1 MFKNKQKHFLI
12 SVLLMILFLAASGTA
27 FSADLNET
35 SEVPE
40 VSVCKDNLENSQND
54 VVGSSEITLNGGK
67 FSDIQKAIDNV
78 GDGGTIHLNGYYSA
92 QNNDSVIYV
101 NKNIRIAGGLDTVL
115 DGKNISCIFSIQKT
129 GSNCQISN
137 LKFVNG
143 MDVHGGAMIIL
154 GKNVVVENSVFEN
167 NYANHSGGA
176 IYVLSIFNDSGRYP
190 EEGEN
195 LIIKNCNFTNNF
207 AQVAAG
213 AIGVYGNNT
222 QVIGCNF
229 VSNKVKPAT
238 NHKSYGGAIQIGRDE
253 YNLCSYVVNCNFMG
267 NEAIAHDLN
276 NSHGGAGCVRA
287 GITYQ
292 NCKFIN
298 NSADQGGALTYHA
311 SGIIED
317 CVFINNS
324 AKLYGGALSTGY
336 MDMDM
341 DLKVINCNFEQ
352 NNAPYGGAVQLKGK
366 NIEIQN
372 SVFNK
377 NTAAVNGGAINIV
390 AKTVAIGDTE
400 FNKNTAHVNGGA
412 IYINGN
418 KTVIEDS
425 SFMANEAIPDVEKL
439 DDGLGGAIYI
449 NSSSAT
455 INKNIFNNNVARNG
469 SAIYYDK
476 SGLNCIISDNAMA
489 ENQAWVYALPVY
501 AKSIYYGEDCEV
513 SATLFGGNNIAK
525 YNDLFVSN
533 AIYNNAKQDK
543 IKVNGETP
551 ILGAVDNGKLYQDSR
566 EYNMD
571 ILLTVTH
578 EDGSVAFNKTLKS
591 DFKGQVSNILK
602 NLKPGR
608 YKISATHFEDTYYK
622 YIANV
627 TYFSVFPKADLQ
639 LNKSSNLIDA
649 NYGDIVI
656 WTLKITNNGPNVGT
670 GIRLKDLISD
680 GLIILSCDDENYDK
694 KTGILNIDSLNI
706 GESKIINIKTLV
718 NKTGTFINEAS
729 VSGNEYDWDLKNNN
743 DSAGINVNPSAD
755 LAVEILV
762 NDTNPKF
769 NSLVKW
775 TLRVNNNGPD
785 EATGVVV
792 VCDLLSKDLIYLSS
806 TGNYDVKSGLWN
818 IGTLEMGK
826 SVSIDIVTLVNKTGK
841 ITNDAN
847 VSGREYDWNLSNNY
861 DNKSIDVDVCAD
873 LAIEK
878 LVNDTAPK
886 FNSLVEWTLRVTN
899 NGPDTA
905 TGVVVCDILPEG
917 LISIDKSFNGTWNV
931 GKLLNN
937 QTKELTIIC
946 LVNKTGKLVNIAD
959 IAGNEYDCNLT
970 NNIINKSIEVA
981 SSADLFVKKYV
992 NNTAPDFGEIIKWS
1006 VVVSNNGPDIAT
1018 NVQVNDL
1025 LDDGLIFVKS
1035 SSTKGSYD
1043 AKSGIWA
1050 VDSLAPET
1058 DETLNIYCKVNK
1070 IGKIL
1075 NFVSVNSTQYDWNE
1089 SNNHD
1094 NESVNAVKIADLSVI
1109 KLINN
1114 SNPNYNDLI
1123 KWTIIVS
1130 NNGPNMATGVI
1141 VNDLLP
1147 KSVEYISSYLSKGF
1161 YNPVNGIWD
1170 VGNLN
1175 AGEKLQ
1181 LNIVSKIVKT
1191 GDITNVV
1198 NVKGNE
1204 KDSNLT
1210 NNHFE
1215 KSVHV
1220 KAAADLSIEKSV
1232 SKQEVNINDLI
1243 EYVIEII
1250 NNGPDSAENI
1260 KVSELLNPNLKV
1272 ISFESTK
1279 GNFNNTNNVLTID
1292 SLVDGEKVRLTIN
1305 AAANVCGNFENKVAV
1320 SSDTFDYDKSNNHD
1334 GASVFVSENTTEK
1347 IENPVNDTYL
1357 LVLAKNSL
1365 QKSMISKLENLTHL
1379 QSLTSIELPKT
1390 GLPIVLLLLVSMISI
1405 GFLPIKISKK
1415 R

>member
-377 NTAAVNGGAINIV
+377 NTATVNGGAINIV
-390 AKTVAIGDTE
+390 AKTVAIGGTE

-425 SFMANEAIPDVEKL
+425 SFMANEAIPDVKKL

-489 ENQAWVYALPVY
+489 ENQAWVYALPIY

-513 SATLFGGNNIAK
+513 SVTLFGGNNIAK

-639 LNKSSNLIDA
+639 LNKSSNLINA

-670 GIRLKDLISD
+670 GIRLKDLIPD
-680 GLIILSCDDENYDK
+680 GLIILSCDDENYNK
-694 KTGILNIDSLNI
+694 KTGILNIDSLNM

-755 LAVEILV
+755 LAVKILV

-775 TLRVNNNGPD
+775 TLRVTNNGPD
-785 EATGVVV
+785 EATGVV

-818 IGTLEMGK
+818 IETLESGK

-841 ITNDAN
+841 IANDAS
-847 VSGREYDWNLSNNY
+847 VSGKEYDWNLSNNY
-861 DNKSIDVDVCAD
+861 DNKSIAVDVCAD
-873 LAIEK
+873 LAIKK
-878 LVNDTAPK
+878 LVNDTNPK

-970 NNIINKSIEVA
+970 NNIVNKSIEVA
-981 SSADLFVKKYV
+981 QSADLFVKKYV

-1035 SSTKGSYD
+1035 SSTKGNYD
-1043 AKSGIWA
+1043 VKSGIWTI
-1050 VDSLAPET
+1050 DSLAPET

-1094 NESVNAVKIADLSVI
+1094 NESVDAVKIADLSVI

-1175 AGEKLQ
+1175 VGEKLQ

-1220 KAAADLSIEKSV
+1220 KPAADLSIEKSV

-1243 EYVIEII
+1243 EYVIEIT

-1260 KVSELLNPNLKV
+1260 KVSELLNTNLKV

-1292 SLVDGEKVRLTIN
+1292 SLAYGEKVRLTIN
-1305 AAANVCGNFENKVAV
+1305 AAANVCGKFENKVAV
-1320 SSDTFDYDKSNNHD
+1320 SSDTFDYDKSNNQD
-1334 GASVFVSENTTEK
+1334 GTSVFVSENTTEK

-1365 QKSMISKLENLTHL
+1365 QKSVISKLENLTHP

>member
-253 YNLCSYVVNCNFMG
+253 YNLCSYVVNCNFIG

-390 AKTVAIGDTE
+390 AKTVAIGGTE

-425 SFMANEAIPDVEKL
+425 SFMANEAIPDVKKL

-489 ENQAWVYALPVY
+489 ENQAWVYALPIY

-639 LNKSSNLIDA
+639 LNKSSNLINA

-670 GIRLKDLISD
+670 GIRLKDLIPD
-680 GLIILSCDDENYDK
+680 GLIILSCDDENYNK
-694 KTGILNIDSLNI
+694 KTGILNIDSLNM

-755 LAVEILV
+755 LAVKILV

-775 TLRVNNNGPD
+775 TLRVTNNGPD
-785 EATGVVV
+785 EATGVV

-818 IGTLEMGK
+818 IETLESGK

-841 ITNDAN
+841 IANDAS
-847 VSGREYDWNLSNNY
+847 VSGKEYDWNLSNNY
-861 DNKSIDVDVCAD
+861 DNKSIAVDVCAD
-873 LAIEK
+873 LAIKK
-878 LVNDTAPK
+878 LVNDTNPK

-970 NNIINKSIEVA
+970 NNIVNKSIEVA
-981 SSADLFVKKYV
+981 QSADLFVKKYV
-992 NNTAPDFGEIIKWS
+992 NNTSPDFGEIIKWS

-1025 LDDGLIFVKS
+1025 LDEGLIFVKS

-1043 AKSGIWA
+1043 AKSGIWTI
-1050 VDSLAPET
+1050 DSLAPET

-1094 NESVNAVKIADLSVI
+1094 NESVDAVKIADLSVI
-1109 KLINN
+1109 KSINN

-1130 NNGPNMATGVI
+1130 NNGPNMATGVT

-1220 KAAADLSIEKSV
+1220 KPAADLSIEKSV

-1243 EYVIEII
+1243 EYVIEIT

-1292 SLVDGEKVRLTIN
+1292 SLVDGEKVRMTIN
-1305 AAANVCGNFENKVAV
+1305 AAANAWGKFENKVAV
-1320 SSDTFDYDKSNNHD
+1320 SSDTFDYDKSNNQD
-1334 GASVFVSENTTEK
+1334 GTSVFVSENTTEK
-1347 IENPVNDTYL
+1347 IENPVNYTYL
-1357 LVLAKNSL
+1357 LVLTKNSL
-1365 QKSMISKLENLTHL
+1365 QKSMISKLENLTHP

>member
-377 NTAAVNGGAINIV
+377 NTATVNGGAINIV
-390 AKTVAIGDTE
+390 AKTVAIGGTE

-425 SFMANEAIPDVEKL
+425 SFMANEAIPDVKKL

-489 ENQAWVYALPVY
+489 ENQAWVYALPIY

-525 YNDLFVSN
+525 YDDLFVSN

-608 YKISATHFEDTYYK
+608 YRISATHFEDTYYK

-639 LNKSSNLIDA
+639 LNKSSNLINA
-649 NYGDIVI
+649 NYGDIII

-670 GIRLKDLISD
+670 GIRLKDLIPD
-680 GLIILSCDDENYDK
+680 GLIILSCDDENYNK
-694 KTGILNIDSLNI
+694 KTGILNIDSLNM

-775 TLRVNNNGPD
+775 TLRVTNNGPD
-785 EATGVVV
+785 EATGVV

-818 IGTLEMGK
+818 IGTLERGK

-841 ITNDAN
+841 IANDAS
-847 VSGREYDWNLSNNY
+847 VSGKEYDWNLSNNY
-861 DNKSIDVDVCAD
+861 DNKSIAVDVCAD
-873 LAIEK
+873 LAIKK
-878 LVNDTAPK
+878 LVNDTNPK

-931 GKLLNN
+931 GKLFNN

-970 NNIINKSIEVA
+970 NNIVNKSIEVA
-981 SSADLFVKKYV
+981 QSADLFVKKYV
-992 NNTAPDFGEIIKWS
+992 NNTSPDFGEIIKWS

-1035 SSTKGSYD
+1035 SSTKGNYD
-1043 AKSGIWA
+1043 VKSGIWTI
-1050 VDSLAPET
+1050 DSLAPET

-1210 NNHFE
+1210 NNHFK

-1220 KAAADLSIEKSV
+1220 KPAADLSIEKSV

-1243 EYVIEII
+1243 EYVIEIT

-1292 SLVDGEKVRLTIN
+1292 SLVNGEKVRLTIN
-1305 AAANVCGNFENKVAV
+1305 AAANAWGKFENKVAV
-1320 SSDTFDYDKSNNHD
+1320 SSDTFDYDKSNNQD
-1334 GASVFVSENTTEK
+1334 GTSVFVSENTTEK
-1347 IENPVNDTYL
+1347 IEDPVNDTYL

-1365 QKSMISKLENLTHL
+1365 QKSMVSKLENLTHS

>member
-1 MFKNKQKHFLI
+1 ME
-12 SVLLMILFLAASGTA
+12 VL
-27 FSADLNET
+27 
-35 SEVPE
+35 E

-54 VVGSSEITLNGGK
+54 IVGSSEITLNGGK
-67 FSDIQKAIDNV
+67 FSDIQKAIDDIDN
-78 GDGGTIHLNGYYSA
+78 GGTIHLNGYYSA
-92 QNNDSVIYV
+92 QNKDSHVYV
-101 NKNIRIAGGLDTVL
+101 NKNINIVGGSDTVL

-143 MDVHGGAMIIL
+143 MSGHGGAMIVL
-154 GKNVVVENSVFEN
+154 GKNVVIKDSVFEN
-167 NYANHSGGA
+167 NYADYAGAA
-176 IYVLSIFNDSGRYP
+176 IYVCSIFNDSGKYP

-222 QVIGCNF
+222 KVIGCNF
-229 VSNKVKPAT
+229 VSNKVKPT
-238 NHKSYGGAIQIGRDE
+238 SNHEAYGGAIQIGRDE
-253 YNLCSYVVNCNFMG
+253 YNLCSYVVNCSFINNG
-267 NEAIAHDLN
+267 AIGRNLN

-287 GITYQ
+287 GIIYQ

-298 NSADQGGALTYHA
+298 NSAGQGGALTYHA
-311 SGIIED
+311 SGSIED

-336 MDMDM
+336 IDGDME
-341 DLKVINCNFEQ
+341 LIVVNCNFEQ

-366 NIEIQN
+366 NIEIHK
-372 SVFNK
+372 SIFNK
-377 NTAAVNGGAINIV
+377 NIAAINGGAINII
-390 AKTVAIGDTE
+390 AKTVTVDDVE
-400 FNKNTAHVNGGA
+400 FNKNIANVNGGA
-412 IYINGN
+412 IYINGD
-418 KTVIEDS
+418 KTTIVDS
-425 SFMANEAIPDVEKL
+425 SFIANEAIPDAKKL

-489 ENQAWVYALPVY
+489 ENQAWVYALPIY

-543 IKVNGETP
+543 IKVNDETP

-639 LNKSSNLIDA
+639 LNKSSNLINA

-670 GIRLKDLISD
+670 GIRLKDLIPD
-680 GLIILSCDDENYDK
+680 GLIILSCDDENYNK
-694 KTGILNIDSLNI
+694 KTGILNIDSLNM

-775 TLRVNNNGPD
+775 TLRVTNNGPD
-785 EATGVVV
+785 EATGVV

-818 IGTLEMGK
+818 IETLESGK

-841 ITNDAN
+841 IANDAS
-847 VSGREYDWNLSNNY
+847 VSGKEYDWNLSNNY
-861 DNKSIDVDVCAD
+861 DNKSIAVDVCAD
-873 LAIEK
+873 LAIKK
-878 LVNDTAPK
+878 LVNDTNPK

-970 NNIINKSIEVA
+970 NNIVNKSIEVA
-981 SSADLFVKKYV
+981 QSADLFVKKYV
-992 NNTAPDFGEIIKWS
+992 NNTSPDFGEIIKWS

-1018 NVQVNDL
+1018 TVQVNDL

-1035 SSTKGSYD
+1035 SSTKGNYD
-1043 AKSGIWA
+1043 VKSGIWTI
-1050 VDSLAPET
+1050 DSLAPET

-1130 NNGPNMATGVI
+1130 NNGSNMATGVI
-1141 VNDLLP
+1141 VDDLLP

-1220 KAAADLSIEKSV
+1220 KPAADLSIEKSV

-1243 EYVIEII
+1243 EYVIEIT

-1292 SLVDGEKVRLTIN
+1292 SLAYGEKVRLTIN
-1305 AAANVCGNFENKVAV
+1305 AAANVWGKFENKVAV
-1320 SSDTFDYDKSNNHD
+1320 SSDTFDYDKSNNQD
-1334 GASVFVSENTTEK
+1334 GTSVFVSENTTEK

-1365 QKSMISKLENLTHL
+1365 QKSMVSKLENLTHP

>member
-1 MFKNKQKHFLI
+1 
-12 SVLLMILFLAASGTA
+12 MILFLAASGTA

-253 YNLCSYVVNCNFMG
+253 YNLCSYVVNCNFIG

-390 AKTVAIGDTE
+390 AKTVAIGGTE

-425 SFMANEAIPDVEKL
+425 SFMANEAIPDVKKL

-489 ENQAWVYALPVY
+489 ENQAWVYALPIY

-639 LNKSSNLIDA
+639 LNKSSNLINA

-670 GIRLKDLISD
+670 GIRLKDLIPD
-680 GLIILSCDDENYDK
+680 GLIILSCDDENYNK
-694 KTGILNIDSLNI
+694 KTGILNIDSLNM

-755 LAVEILV
+755 LAVKILV

-775 TLRVNNNGPD
+775 TLRVTNNGPD
-785 EATGVVV
+785 EATGVV

-818 IGTLEMGK
+818 IETLESGK

-841 ITNDAN
+841 IANDAS
-847 VSGREYDWNLSNNY
+847 VSGKEYDWNLSNNY
-861 DNKSIDVDVCAD
+861 DNKSIAVDVCAD
-873 LAIEK
+873 LAIKK
-878 LVNDTAPK
+878 LVNDTNPK

-970 NNIINKSIEVA
+970 NNIVNKSIEVA
-981 SSADLFVKKYV
+981 QSADLFVKKYV
-992 NNTAPDFGEIIKWS
+992 NNTSPDFGEIIKWS

-1035 SSTKGSYD
+1035 SSTKGNYD
-1043 AKSGIWA
+1043 VKSGIWTI
-1050 VDSLAPET
+1050 DSLAPET

-1175 AGEKLQ
+1175 VGEKLQ

-1210 NNHFE
+1210 NNHFK

-1220 KAAADLSIEKSV
+1220 KPAADLSIEKSV

-1243 EYVIEII
+1243 EYVIEIT

-1292 SLVDGEKVRLTIN
+1292 SLMNGEKVRLTIN
-1305 AAANVCGNFENKVAV
+1305 AAANVWGKFENKVAV
-1320 SSDTFDYDKSNNHD
+1320 SSDTFDYDKSNNQD
-1334 GASVFVSENTTEK
+1334 GTSVFVSENTTEK

-1365 QKSMISKLENLTHL
+1365 QKSMVSKLENLTHP

>member
-377 NTAAVNGGAINIV
+377 NTATVNGGAINIV
-390 AKTVAIGDTE
+390 AKTVAIGGTE

-425 SFMANEAIPDVEKL
+425 SFMANEAIPDVKKL

-489 ENQAWVYALPVY
+489 ENQAWVYALPIY

-639 LNKSSNLIDA
+639 LNKSSNLINA

-670 GIRLKDLISD
+670 GIRLKDLIPD
-680 GLIILSCDDENYDK
+680 GLIILSCDDENYNK
-694 KTGILNIDSLNI
+694 KTGILNIDSLNM

-775 TLRVNNNGPD
+775 TLRVTNNGPD
-785 EATGVVV
+785 EATGVV

-818 IGTLEMGK
+818 IETLESGK

-841 ITNDAN
+841 IANDAS
-847 VSGREYDWNLSNNY
+847 VSGKEYDWNLSNNY
-861 DNKSIDVDVCAD
+861 DNKSIAVDVCAD
-873 LAIEK
+873 LAIKK
-878 LVNDTAPK
+878 LVNDTNPK
-886 FNSLVEWTLRVTN
+886 FNSLVEWTLRVIN

-970 NNIINKSIEVA
+970 NNIVNKSIEVA
-981 SSADLFVKKYV
+981 QSADLFVKKYV
-992 NNTAPDFGEIIKWS
+992 NNTSPDFGEIIKWS

-1035 SSTKGSYD
+1035 SSTKGNYD
-1043 AKSGIWA
+1043 VKSGIWTI
-1050 VDSLAPET
+1050 DSLAPET

-1130 NNGPNMATGVI
+1130 NKGPNMATGVI

-1220 KAAADLSIEKSV
+1220 KPAADLSIEKSV

-1243 EYVIEII
+1243 EYVIEIT

-1272 ISFESTK
+1272 ISFENTK

-1292 SLVDGEKVRLTIN
+1292 SLVNGEKVRLTIN
-1305 AAANVCGNFENKVAV
+1305 AAANACGKFENKVAV
-1320 SSDTFDYDKSNNHD
+1320 SSDTFDYDKSNNQD
-1334 GASVFVSENTTEK
+1334 GTSVFVSENTTEK
-1347 IENPVNDTYL
+1347 IEDPVNDTYL

-1365 QKSMISKLENLTHL
+1365 QKSMVSKLENLTHP

>member
-390 AKTVAIGDTE
+390 AKTVAIGGTE

-425 SFMANEAIPDVEKL
+425 SFMANEAIPDVKKL

-489 ENQAWVYALPVY
+489 ENQAWVYALPIY

-627 TYFSVFPKADLQ
+627 TYFSVFPKADFQ
-639 LNKSSNLIDA
+639 LNKSSNLINA

-670 GIRLKDLISD
+670 GIRLKDLIPD
-680 GLIILSCDDENYDK
+680 GLIILSCDDENYNK
-694 KTGILNIDSLNI
+694 KTGILNIDSLNM

-775 TLRVNNNGPD
+775 TLRVINNGPD
-785 EATGVVV
+785 EATGVV

-818 IGTLEMGK
+818 IETLESGK

-841 ITNDAN
+841 IANDAS
-847 VSGREYDWNLSNNY
+847 VSGKEYDWNLSNNY
-861 DNKSIDVDVCAD
+861 DNKSIAVDVCAD
-873 LAIEK
+873 LAIKK
-878 LVNDTAPK
+878 LVNDTNPK

-946 LVNKTGKLVNIAD
+946 LVNKTGKFVNIAD

-970 NNIINKSIEVA
+970 NNIVNKSIEVA
-981 SSADLFVKKYV
+981 QSADLFVKKYV
-992 NNTAPDFGEIIKWS
+992 NNTSPDFGEIIKWS

-1035 SSTKGSYD
+1035 SSTKGNYD
-1043 AKSGIWA
+1043 VKSGIWTI
-1050 VDSLAPET
+1050 DSLAPET

-1175 AGEKLQ
+1175 ASEKLQ

-1210 NNHFE
+1210 NNHFK

-1220 KAAADLSIEKSV
+1220 KPAADLSIEKSV

-1243 EYVIEII
+1243 EYVIEIT

-1292 SLVDGEKVRLTIN
+1292 SLMNGEKVRLTIN
-1305 AAANVCGNFENKVAV
+1305 AAANVWGKFENKVAV
-1320 SSDTFDYDKSNNHD
+1320 SSDTFDYDKSNNQD
-1334 GASVFVSENTTEK
+1334 GTSVFVSENTTEK

-1365 QKSMISKLENLTHL
+1365 QKSMVSKLENLTHP

>member
-377 NTAAVNGGAINIV
+377 NTATVNGGAINIV
-390 AKTVAIGDTE
+390 AKTVAIGGTE

-425 SFMANEAIPDVEKL
+425 SFMANEAIPDVKKL

-489 ENQAWVYALPVY
+489 ENQAWVYALPIY

-525 YNDLFVSN
+525 YDDLFVSN

-608 YKISATHFEDTYYK
+608 YRISATHFEDTYYK

-639 LNKSSNLIDA
+639 LNKSSNLINA
-649 NYGDIVI
+649 NYGDIII

-670 GIRLKDLISD
+670 GIRLKDLIPD
-680 GLIILSCDDENYDK
+680 GLIILSCDDENYNK
-694 KTGILNIDSLNI
+694 KTGILNIDSLNM

-775 TLRVNNNGPD
+775 TLRVTNNGPD
-785 EATGVVV
+785 EATGVV

-818 IGTLEMGK
+818 IGTLERGK

-841 ITNDAN
+841 IANDAS
-847 VSGREYDWNLSNNY
+847 VSGKEYDWNLTNNY
-861 DNKSIDVDVCAD
+861 DNQSIDVEVCAD

-878 LVNDTAPK
+878 LVNDTNPK

-931 GKLLNN
+931 GKLFNN

-970 NNIINKSIEVA
+970 NNIVNKSIEVA
-981 SSADLFVKKYV
+981 QSADLFVKKYV
-992 NNTAPDFGEIIKWS
+992 NNTSPDFGEIIKWS

-1035 SSTKGSYD
+1035 SSTKGNYD
-1043 AKSGIWA
+1043 VKSGIWTI
-1050 VDSLAPET
+1050 DSLAPET

-1210 NNHFE
+1210 NNHFK

-1220 KAAADLSIEKSV
+1220 KPAADLSIEKSV

-1243 EYVIEII
+1243 EYVIEIT

-1292 SLVDGEKVRLTIN
+1292 SLVNGEKVRLTIN
-1305 AAANVCGNFENKVAV
+1305 AAANAWGKFENKVAV
-1320 SSDTFDYDKSNNHD
+1320 SSDTFDYDKSNNQD
-1334 GASVFVSENTTEK
+1334 GTSVFVSENTTEK
-1347 IENPVNDTYL
+1347 IEDPVNDTYL

-1365 QKSMISKLENLTHL
+1365 QKSMISKLENLTHP

>member
-253 YNLCSYVVNCNFMG
+253 YNLCSYVVNCNFIG

-377 NTAAVNGGAINIV
+377 NTATVNGGAINIV
-390 AKTVAIGDTE
+390 AKTVAIGGTE

-425 SFMANEAIPDVEKL
+425 SFMANEAIPDVKKL

-489 ENQAWVYALPVY
+489 ENQAWVYALPIY

-578 EDGSVAFNKTLKS
+578 EDGSVVFNKTLKS

-670 GIRLKDLISD
+670 GIRLKDLIPD
-680 GLIILSCDDENYDK
+680 GLIILSCDNENYDK

-775 TLRVNNNGPD
+775 TLRVTNNGPD
-785 EATGVVV
+785 EATGVV

-946 LVNKTGKLVNIAD
+946 LVNKTEKLVNIAD

-1050 VDSLAPET
+1050 IDSLAPET

-1094 NESVNAVKIADLSVI
+1094 NESVDTVKIADLSVI

-1220 KAAADLSIEKSV
+1220 KPAADLSIEKSV

>member
-1 MFKNKQKHFLI
+1 MFKNKQKYFLI

-40 VSVCKDNLENSQND
+40 VSVCKDNLENSQNN

-78 GDGGTIHLNGYYSA
+78 GDGGTIYLNGYYSA

-253 YNLCSYVVNCNFMG
+253 YNLCSYVVNCNFIG

-377 NTAAVNGGAINIV
+377 NTATVNGGAINIV
-390 AKTVAIGDTE
+390 AKTVAIGGTE

-425 SFMANEAIPDVEKL
+425 SFMANEAIPDVKKL

-489 ENQAWVYALPVY
+489 ENQAWVYALPIY
-501 AKSIYYGEDCEV
+501 AKSIYYGEYCEV

-639 LNKSSNLIDA
+639 LNKSSNLINA

-670 GIRLKDLISD
+670 GIRLKDLIPD

-694 KTGILNIDSLNI
+694 KTGILNIDSLNM

-755 LAVEILV
+755 LAVKILV

-775 TLRVNNNGPD
+775 TLRVTNNGPD
-785 EATGVVV
+785 EATGVV

-818 IGTLEMGK
+818 IETLESGK

-841 ITNDAN
+841 IANDAS
-847 VSGREYDWNLSNNY
+847 VSGKEYDWNLSNNY
-861 DNKSIDVDVCAD
+861 DNKSIAVDVCAD
-873 LAIEK
+873 LAIKK
-878 LVNDTAPK
+878 LVNDTNPK

-905 TGVVVCDILPEG
+905 TGVFVCDILPEG

-970 NNIINKSIEVA
+970 NNIVNKSIEVA
-981 SSADLFVKKYV
+981 QSADLFVKKYV
-992 NNTAPDFGEIIKWS
+992 NNTSPDFGEIIKWS

-1035 SSTKGSYD
+1035 SSTKGNYD
-1043 AKSGIWA
+1043 VKSGIWTI
-1050 VDSLAPET
+1050 DSLAPET

-1094 NESVNAVKIADLSVI
+1094 NESVDTVKIADLSVI

-1161 YNPVNGIWD
+1161 YNLVNGIWD

-1220 KAAADLSIEKSV
+1220 KPAADLSIEKSV

-1365 QKSMISKLENLTHL
+1365 QKSMISKLENLTHP

>member
-1 MFKNKQKHFLI
+1 MFKNKQKYFLI

-54 VVGSSEITLNGGK
+54 IVESSEITLNGGK

-78 GDGGTIHLNGYYSA
+78 GDGGTIYLNGYYSA

-167 NYANHSGGA
+167 NCANHSGGA
-176 IYVLSIFNDSGRYP
+176 IYVLSIFNDSDRYP

-253 YNLCSYVVNCNFMG
+253 YNLCSYVVNCNFIG

-377 NTAAVNGGAINIV
+377 NTAAVNGWAINIV

-425 SFMANEAIPDVEKL
+425 SFMANEAIPDVKKL

-489 ENQAWVYALPVY
+489 ENQAWVYALPIY

-578 EDGSVAFNKTLKS
+578 EDGSVVFNKTLKS

-670 GIRLKDLISD
+670 GIRLKDLIPD

-775 TLRVNNNGPD
+775 TLRVTNNGPD
-785 EATGVVV
+785 EATGVV

-873 LAIEK
+873 LAIKK
-878 LVNDTAPK
+878 LVNDTNPK

-946 LVNKTGKLVNIAD
+946 LVNKTGKIVNIAD
-959 IAGNEYDCNLT
+959 IAGNEYDCNLA
-970 NNIINKSIEVA
+970 NNIVNKSIEVV

-992 NNTAPDFGEIIKWS
+992 NNTSPDFGEIIKWS

-1035 SSTKGSYD
+1035 SSTKGNYD
-1043 AKSGIWA
+1043 VKSGIWTI
-1050 VDSLAPET
+1050 DSLAPET

-1130 NNGPNMATGVI
+1130 NKGPNMATRVI

-1220 KAAADLSIEKSV
+1220 KPAADLSIEKSV

-1334 GASVFVSENTTEK
+1334 GTSVFVSENTTEK

-1365 QKSMISKLENLTHL
+1365 QKSMISKLENLTHP

>member
-1 MFKNKQKHFLI
+1 MFKNKQKYFLI

-40 VSVCKDNLENSQND
+40 VSVCKDNLENSQNN

-78 GDGGTIHLNGYYSA
+78 GDGGTIYLNGYYSA

-253 YNLCSYVVNCNFMG
+253 YNLCSYVVNCNFIG

-311 SGIIED
+311 SGIIEN

-425 SFMANEAIPDVEKL
+425 SFMANEAIPDVKKL

-670 GIRLKDLISD
+670 GIRLKDLIPD

-706 GESKIINIKTLV
+706 AESKIINIKTLV
-718 NKTGTFINEAS
+718 NKTGTFINEAI
-729 VSGNEYDWDLKNNN
+729 VSGNEYDWNLKNNN

-775 TLRVNNNGPD
+775 TLRVTNNGPD
-785 EATGVVV
+785 EATGVV

-841 ITNDAN
+841 IANDAN

-878 LVNDTAPK
+878 LVNDTVPK

-959 IAGNEYDCNLT
+959 IVGNEYDCNLT
-970 NNIINKSIEVA
+970 NNIVNKSIEVV

-1006 VVVSNNGPDIAT
+1006 VVVSNNGPDIAI

-1035 SSTKGSYD
+1035 SSTKGNYD
-1043 AKSGIWA
+1043 VKSGIWTI
-1050 VDSLAPET
+1050 DSLAPET

-1089 SNNHD
+1089 SNNYD
-1094 NESVNAVKIADLSVI
+1094 NESVDAVKIADLSVI

-1114 SNPNYNDLI
+1114 SSPNYNDLI

-1215 KSVHV
+1215 KLVHV
-1220 KAAADLSIEKSV
+1220 KPAADLSIEKSV

-1365 QKSMISKLENLTHL
+1365 QKSMISKLENLTHP

>member
-377 NTAAVNGGAINIV
+377 NTATVNGGAINIV
-390 AKTVAIGDTE
+390 AKTVAIGGTE

-425 SFMANEAIPDVEKL
+425 SFMANEAIPDVKKL

-489 ENQAWVYALPVY
+489 ENQAWVYALPIY

-608 YKISATHFEDTYYK
+608 YRISATHFEDTYYK

-639 LNKSSNLIDA
+639 LNKSSNLINA

-670 GIRLKDLISD
+670 GIRLKDLIPD
-680 GLIILSCDDENYDK
+680 GLIILSCDDENYNK
-694 KTGILNIDSLNI
+694 KTGILNIDSLNM

-775 TLRVNNNGPD
+775 TLRVTNNGPD
-785 EATGVVV
+785 EATGVV

-818 IGTLEMGK
+818 IETLESGK

-841 ITNDAN
+841 IANDDS
-847 VSGREYDWNLSNNY
+847 VSGNEYDWNLSNNY
-861 DNKSIDVDVCAD
+861 DNKSIAVDVCAD
-873 LAIEK
+873 LAIKK
-878 LVNDTAPK
+878 LVNDTNPK

-970 NNIINKSIEVA
+970 NNIVNKSIEVA
-981 SSADLFVKKYV
+981 QSADLFVKKYV
-992 NNTAPDFGEIIKWS
+992 NNTSPDFGEIIKWS

-1035 SSTKGSYD
+1035 SSTKGNYD
-1043 AKSGIWA
+1043 VKSGIWTI
-1050 VDSLAPET
+1050 DSLAPET

-1094 NESVNAVKIADLSVI
+1094 NESVDAVKIADLSVI

-1130 NNGPNMATGVI
+1130 NNGLNMATGVI

-1220 KAAADLSIEKSV
+1220 KPAADLSIEKSV

-1305 AAANVCGNFENKVAV
+1305 AAANVCGKFENKVAV
-1320 SSDTFDYDKSNNHD
+1320 SSDTFDYDKSNNQD
-1334 GASVFVSENTTEK
+1334 GTSVFVSENTTEK

-1365 QKSMISKLENLTHL
+1365 QKSMISKLENLTHP

>member
-352 NNAPYGGAVQLKGK
+352 NNAPYGGAVHLKGK

-390 AKTVAIGDTE
+390 AKTVAIGGTE

-425 SFMANEAIPDVEKL
+425 SFMANEAIPDVKKL

-455 INKNIFNNNVARNG
+455 INKNIFNSNVARNG

-489 ENQAWVYALPVY
+489 ENQAWVYALPIY

-639 LNKSSNLIDA
+639 LNKSSNLINA

-670 GIRLKDLISD
+670 GIRLKDLIPD

-694 KTGILNIDSLNI
+694 KTGILNIDSLNM

-775 TLRVNNNGPD
+775 TLRVTNNGPD
-785 EATGVVV
+785 EATGVV

-970 NNIINKSIEVA
+970 NNIVNKSIEVA
-981 SSADLFVKKYV
+981 SSTDLFVKKYV

-1018 NVQVNDL
+1018 NVRVNDL

-1043 AKSGIWA
+1043 AKSGIWTI
-1050 VDSLAPET
+1050 DSLAPET

-1094 NESVNAVKIADLSVI
+1094 NESVDTVKIADLSVI

-1220 KAAADLSIEKSV
+1220 KPAADLSIEKSV

>member
-253 YNLCSYVVNCNFMG
+253 YNLCSYVVNCNFIG

-390 AKTVAIGDTE
+390 AKTVAIGGTE

-425 SFMANEAIPDVEKL
+425 SFMANEAIPDVKKL

-489 ENQAWVYALPVY
+489 ENQAWVYALPIY

-639 LNKSSNLIDA
+639 LNKSSNLINA

-670 GIRLKDLISD
+670 GIRLKDLIPD
-680 GLIILSCDDENYDK
+680 GLIILSCDDENYNK
-694 KTGILNIDSLNI
+694 KTGILNIDSLNM

-755 LAVEILV
+755 LAVKILV

-775 TLRVNNNGPD
+775 TLRVTNNGPD
-785 EATGVVV
+785 EATGVV

-818 IGTLEMGK
+818 IETLESGK

-841 ITNDAN
+841 IANDAS
-847 VSGREYDWNLSNNY
+847 VSGKEYDWNLSNNY
-861 DNKSIDVDVCAD
+861 DNKSIAVDVCAD
-873 LAIEK
+873 LAIKK
-878 LVNDTAPK
+878 LVNDTNPK

-970 NNIINKSIEVA
+970 NNIVNKSIEVA
-981 SSADLFVKKYV
+981 QSTDLFVKKYV
-992 NNTAPDFGEIIKWS
+992 NNTSPDFGEIIKWS

-1035 SSTKGSYD
+1035 SSTKGNYD
-1043 AKSGIWA
+1043 VKSGIWTI
-1050 VDSLAPET
+1050 DSLAPET

-1175 AGEKLQ
+1175 VGEKLQ

-1210 NNHFE
+1210 NNHFK

-1220 KAAADLSIEKSV
+1220 KPAADLSIEKSV

-1243 EYVIEII
+1243 EYVIEIT

-1292 SLVDGEKVRLTIN
+1292 SLVNGEKVRLTIN
-1305 AAANVCGNFENKVAV
+1305 AAANACGKFENKVAV
-1320 SSDTFDYDKSNNHD
+1320 SSDTFDYDKSNNQD
-1334 GASVFVSENTTEK
+1334 GTSVFVSENTTEK
-1347 IENPVNDTYL
+1347 IENPVNDTYI

-1365 QKSMISKLENLTHL
+1365 QKSMISKLENLTHP

>member
-377 NTAAVNGGAINIV
+377 NTATVNGGAINIV
-390 AKTVAIGDTE
+390 AKTVAIGGTE

-425 SFMANEAIPDVEKL
+425 SFMANEAIPDVKKL

-489 ENQAWVYALPVY
+489 ENQAWVYALPIY

-608 YKISATHFEDTYYK
+608 YKISATHF
-622 YIANV
+622 
-627 TYFSVFPKADLQ
+627 
-639 LNKSSNLIDA
+639 
-649 NYGDIVI
+649 
-656 WTLKITNNGPNVGT
+656 
-670 GIRLKDLISD
+670 
-680 GLIILSCDDENYDK
+680 
-694 KTGILNIDSLNI
+694 
-706 GESKIINIKTLV
+706 
-718 NKTGTFINEAS
+718 
-729 VSGNEYDWDLKNNN
+729 
-743 DSAGINVNPSAD
+743 
-755 LAVEILV
+755 
-762 NDTNPKF
+762 
-769 NSLVKW
+769 
-775 TLRVNNNGPD
+775 
-785 EATGVVV
+785 
-792 VCDLLSKDLIYLSS
+792 
-806 TGNYDVKSGLWN
+806 
-818 IGTLEMGK
+818 
-826 SVSIDIVTLVNKTGK
+826 
-841 ITNDAN
+841 
-847 VSGREYDWNLSNNY
+847 
-861 DNKSIDVDVCAD
+861 
-873 LAIEK
+873 
-878 LVNDTAPK
+878 
-886 FNSLVEWTLRVTN
+886 
-899 NGPDTA
+899 
-905 TGVVVCDILPEG
+905 
-917 LISIDKSFNGTWNV
+917 
-931 GKLLNN
+931 
-937 QTKELTIIC
+937 
-946 LVNKTGKLVNIAD
+946 
-959 IAGNEYDCNLT
+959 
-970 NNIINKSIEVA
+970 
-981 SSADLFVKKYV
+981 
-992 NNTAPDFGEIIKWS
+992 
-1006 VVVSNNGPDIAT
+1006 
-1018 NVQVNDL
+1018 
-1025 LDDGLIFVKS
+1025 
-1035 SSTKGSYD
+1035 
-1043 AKSGIWA
+1043 
-1050 VDSLAPET
+1050 
-1058 DETLNIYCKVNK
+1058 
-1070 IGKIL
+1070 
-1075 NFVSVNSTQYDWNE
+1075 
-1089 SNNHD
+1089 
-1094 NESVNAVKIADLSVI
+1094 
-1109 KLINN
+1109 
-1114 SNPNYNDLI
+1114 
-1123 KWTIIVS
+1123 
-1130 NNGPNMATGVI
+1130 
-1141 VNDLLP
+1141 
-1147 KSVEYISSYLSKGF
+1147 
-1161 YNPVNGIWD
+1161 
-1170 VGNLN
+1170 
-1175 AGEKLQ
+1175 
-1181 LNIVSKIVKT
+1181 
-1191 GDITNVV
+1191 
-1198 NVKGNE
+1198 
-1204 KDSNLT
+1204 
-1210 NNHFE
+1210 
-1215 KSVHV
+1215 
-1220 KAAADLSIEKSV
+1220 
-1232 SKQEVNINDLI
+1232 
-1243 EYVIEII
+1243 
-1250 NNGPDSAENI
+1250 
-1260 KVSELLNPNLKV
+1260 
-1272 ISFESTK
+1272 
-1279 GNFNNTNNVLTID
+1279 
-1292 SLVDGEKVRLTIN
+1292 
-1305 AAANVCGNFENKVAV
+1305 
-1320 SSDTFDYDKSNNHD
+1320 
-1334 GASVFVSENTTEK
+1334 
-1347 IENPVNDTYL
+1347 
-1357 LVLAKNSL
+1357 
-1365 QKSMISKLENLTHL
+1365 
-1379 QSLTSIELPKT
+1379 
-1390 GLPIVLLLLVSMISI
+1390 
-1405 GFLPIKISKK
+1405 
-1415 R
+1415 

>member
-1 MFKNKQKHFLI
+1 MFKNKQKYFLI

-54 VVGSSEITLNGGK
+54 IVGSSEITLNGGK
-67 FSDIQKAIDNV
+67 FSDIQKAIDDIDN
-78 GDGGTIHLNGYYSA
+78 GGTIHLNGYYSA
-92 QNNDSVIYV
+92 QNKDSHVYV
-101 NKNIRIAGGLDTVL
+101 NKNINIVGGSDTVL

-143 MDVHGGAMIIL
+143 MSGHGGAMIVL
-154 GKNVVVENSVFEN
+154 GKNVVIKDSVFEN
-167 NYANHSGGA
+167 NYADYAGAA
-176 IYVLSIFNDSGRYP
+176 IYVCSIFNDSGKYP

-222 QVIGCNF
+222 KVIGCNF
-229 VSNKVKPAT
+229 VSNKVKPT
-238 NHKSYGGAIQIGRDE
+238 SNHEAYGGAIQIGRDE
-253 YNLCSYVVNCNFMG
+253 YNLCSYVVNCSFINNG
-267 NEAIAHDLN
+267 AIGRNLN

-287 GITYQ
+287 GIIYQ

-298 NSADQGGALTYHA
+298 NSAGQGGALTYHA
-311 SGIIED
+311 SGSIED

-336 MDMDM
+336 IDGDME
-341 DLKVINCNFEQ
+341 LIVVNCNFEQ

-366 NIEIQN
+366 NIEIHK
-372 SVFNK
+372 SIFNK
-377 NTAAVNGGAINIV
+377 NIAAINGGAINII
-390 AKTVAIGDTE
+390 AKTVTVDDVE
-400 FNKNTAHVNGGA
+400 FNKNIANVNGGA
-412 IYINGN
+412 IYINGD
-418 KTVIEDS
+418 KTTIVDS
-425 SFMANEAIPDVEKL
+425 SFIANEAIPDAKKL
-439 DDGLGGAIYI
+439 DDGLGGAIYV

-455 INKNIFNNNVARNG
+455 INKNIFNNNIARNG

-476 SGLNCIISDNAMA
+476 SGLNCVISDNAMA
-489 ENQAWVYALPVY
+489 ENQAWVYALPIC
-501 AKSIYYGEDCEV
+501 AKNIYYGDDCEV
-513 SATLFGGNNIAK
+513 SATIFGGNNIAK

-543 IKVNGETP
+543 IKVNGEIP

-608 YKISATHFEDTYYK
+608 YKVSATHFEDTYYK

-639 LNKSSNLIDA
+639 LNKSSNGIDV

-656 WTLKITNNGPNVGT
+656 WTLKITNNGPNIGT
-670 GIRLKDLISD
+670 GIRLKDLISE

-729 VSGNEYDWDLKNNN
+729 VSGNEYDWNLKNNN
-743 DSAGINVNPSAD
+743 DSASLNVNPSAD

-775 TLRVNNNGPD
+775 TLRVTNNGPD
-785 EATGVVV
+785 EATGVV

-861 DNKSIDVDVCAD
+861 DNKSIDVEVCAD

-878 LVNDTAPK
+878 LVNDTNPK

-970 NNIINKSIEVA
+970 NNIVNKSIEVA
-981 SSADLFVKKYV
+981 QSADLFVKKYV
-992 NNTAPDFGEIIKWS
+992 NNADPDFGEIIKWS

-1035 SSTKGSYD
+1035 SSTKGNYD
-1043 AKSGIWA
+1043 VKSGIWTI
-1050 VDSLAPET
+1050 DSLAPET

-1075 NFVSVNSTQYDWNE
+1075 NFGSVNSTQYDWNE

-1220 KAAADLSIEKSV
+1220 KPAADLSIEKSV

-1243 EYVIEII
+1243 EYVIEIT

-1292 SLVDGEKVRLTIN
+1292 SLAYGEKVRLTIN
-1305 AAANVCGNFENKVAV
+1305 AAANACGKFENKVAV
-1320 SSDTFDYDKSNNHD
+1320 SSDTFDYDKSNNQD
-1334 GASVFVSENTTEK
+1334 GTSVFVSENTTEK

-1365 QKSMISKLENLTHL
+1365 QKSMVSKLENLTHP
-1379 QSLTSIELPKT
+1379 QSLTTIELPKT

>member
-78 GDGGTIHLNGYYSA
+78 GDGGTIYLNGYYSA

-101 NKNIRIAGGLDTVL
+101 NKNIRVAGGLDTVL

-390 AKTVAIGDTE
+390 AKTVAIGGTE

-425 SFMANEAIPDVEKL
+425 SFMANEAIPDVKKL

-489 ENQAWVYALPVY
+489 ENQAWVYALPIY

-608 YKISATHFEDTYYK
+608 YTISATHFEDTYYK

-639 LNKSSNLIDA
+639 LNKSSNLINA

-670 GIRLKDLISD
+670 GIRLKDLIPD
-680 GLIILSCDDENYDK
+680 GLIILSCDDENYNK
-694 KTGILNIDSLNI
+694 KTGILNIDSLNM

-718 NKTGTFINEAS
+718 NNTGTFINEAS

-755 LAVEILV
+755 LAVKILV

-775 TLRVNNNGPD
+775 TLRVTNNGPD
-785 EATGVVV
+785 EATGVV

-818 IGTLEMGK
+818 IETLESGK

-841 ITNDAN
+841 IANDVS
-847 VSGREYDWNLSNNY
+847 VSGKEYDWNLSNNY
-861 DNKSIDVDVCAD
+861 DNKSIAVDVCAD
-873 LAIEK
+873 LAIKK
-878 LVNDTAPK
+878 LVNDTNPK

-970 NNIINKSIEVA
+970 NNIVNKSIEVA
-981 SSADLFVKKYV
+981 QSADLFVKKYV
-992 NNTAPDFGEIIKWS
+992 NNTSPDFGEIIKWS

-1018 NVQVNDL
+1018 NVRVNDL

-1035 SSTKGSYD
+1035 SSTKGNYD
-1043 AKSGIWA
+1043 VKSGIWTI
-1050 VDSLAPET
+1050 DSLAPET

-1130 NNGPNMATGVI
+1130 NNGPNMATGVT

-1204 KDSNLT
+1204 KDSNLA

-1220 KAAADLSIEKSV
+1220 KPAADLSIEKSV

-1243 EYVIEII
+1243 EYVIEIT

-1320 SSDTFDYDKSNNHD
+1320 SSDTFDYDKSNNQD
-1334 GASVFVSENTTEK
+1334 GTSVFVSENTTEK

>member
-12 SVLLMILFLAASGTA
+12 SVLLMILFLAALGTA

-54 VVGSSEITLNGGK
+54 IVGSSEITLNGGK
-67 FSDIQKAIDNV
+67 FSDIQKAIDDIDN
-78 GDGGTIHLNGYYSA
+78 GGTIHLNGYYSA
-92 QNNDSVIYV
+92 QNKDSHVYV
-101 NKNIRIAGGLDTVL
+101 NKNINIVGGSDTVL

-143 MDVHGGAMIIL
+143 MSGHGGAMIVL
-154 GKNVVVENSVFEN
+154 GKNVVIKDSVFEN
-167 NYANHSGGA
+167 NYADYAGAA
-176 IYVLSIFNDSGRYP
+176 IYVCSIFNDSGKYP

-222 QVIGCNF
+222 KVIGCNF
-229 VSNKVKPAT
+229 VSNKVKPT
-238 NHKSYGGAIQIGRDE
+238 SNHEAYGGAIQIGRDE
-253 YNLCSYVVNCNFMG
+253 YNLCSYVVNCSFINNG
-267 NEAIAHDLN
+267 AIGRNLN

-287 GITYQ
+287 GIIYQ

-298 NSADQGGALTYHA
+298 NSAGQGGALTYHA
-311 SGIIED
+311 SGSIED

-336 MDMDM
+336 IDGDME
-341 DLKVINCNFEQ
+341 LIVVNCNFEQ

-366 NIEIQN
+366 NIEIHK
-372 SVFNK
+372 SIFNK
-377 NTAAVNGGAINIV
+377 NIAAINGGAINII
-390 AKTVAIGDTE
+390 AKTVTVDDVE
-400 FNKNTAHVNGGA
+400 FNKNIANVNGGA
-412 IYINGN
+412 IYINGD
-418 KTVIEDS
+418 KTTIVDS
-425 SFMANEAIPDVEKL
+425 SFIANEAIPDAKKL
-439 DDGLGGAIYI
+439 DDGLGGAIYV

-455 INKNIFNNNVARNG
+455 INKNIFNNNIARNG

-489 ENQAWVYALPVY
+489 ENQAWVYALPIY

-578 EDGSVAFNKTLKS
+578 EEGSVAFNKTLKS

-639 LNKSSNLIDA
+639 LNKSSNGIDV

-670 GIRLKDLISD
+670 GIRLKDLIPD
-680 GLIILSCDDENYDK
+680 GLIILSCDDENYNK
-694 KTGILNIDSLNI
+694 KTGILNIDSLNM

-775 TLRVNNNGPD
+775 TLRVTNNGPD
-785 EATGVVV
+785 EATGVV

-818 IGTLEMGK
+818 IETLESGK

-841 ITNDAN
+841 IANDAS
-847 VSGREYDWNLSNNY
+847 VSGKEYDWNLSNNY
-861 DNKSIDVDVCAD
+861 DNKSIAVDVCAD
-873 LAIEK
+873 LAIKK
-878 LVNDTAPK
+878 LVNDTNPK

-970 NNIINKSIEVA
+970 NNIVNKSIEVA
-981 SSADLFVKKYV
+981 QSADLFVKKYV
-992 NNTAPDFGEIIKWS
+992 NNTSPDFGEIIKWS

-1035 SSTKGSYD
+1035 SSTKGNYD
-1043 AKSGIWA
+1043 VKSGIWTI
-1050 VDSLAPET
+1050 DSLAPET

-1094 NESVNAVKIADLSVI
+1094 NESVDAVKIADLSVI

-1175 AGEKLQ
+1175 VGEKLQ

-1220 KAAADLSIEKSV
+1220 KPAADLSIEKSV

-1243 EYVIEII
+1243 EYVIEIT

-1292 SLVDGEKVRLTIN
+1292 SLVNGEKVRLTIN
-1305 AAANVCGNFENKVAV
+1305 AAANACGKFENKVAV
-1320 SSDTFDYDKSNNHD
+1320 SSDTFDYDKSNNQD
-1334 GASVFVSENTTEK
+1334 GTSVFVSENTTEK
-1347 IENPVNDTYL
+1347 IEDPVNDTYL

-1365 QKSMISKLENLTHL
+1365 QKSMVSKLKNLTHP

>member
-1 MFKNKQKHFLI
+1 MFKNKQKYFLI

-54 VVGSSEITLNGGK
+54 IVGSSEITLNGGK
-67 FSDIQKAIDNV
+67 FSDIQKAIDDIDN
-78 GDGGTIHLNGYYSA
+78 GGTIHLNGYYSA
-92 QNNDSVIYV
+92 QNKDSHVYV
-101 NKNIRIAGGLDTVL
+101 NKNINIVGGSDTVL

-143 MDVHGGAMIIL
+143 MSGHGGAMIVL
-154 GKNVVVENSVFEN
+154 GKNVVIKDSVFEN
-167 NYANHSGGA
+167 NYADYAGAA
-176 IYVLSIFNDSGRYP
+176 IYVCSIFNDSGKYP

-222 QVIGCNF
+222 KVIGCNF
-229 VSNKVKPAT
+229 VSNKVKPT
-238 NHKSYGGAIQIGRDE
+238 SNHEAYGGAIQIGRDE
-253 YNLCSYVVNCNFMG
+253 YNLCSYVVNCSFINNG
-267 NEAIAHDLN
+267 AIGRNLN

-287 GITYQ
+287 GIIYQ

-298 NSADQGGALTYHA
+298 NSAGQGGALTYHA
-311 SGIIED
+311 SGSIED

-336 MDMDM
+336 IDGDME
-341 DLKVINCNFEQ
+341 LIVVNCNFEQ

-366 NIEIQN
+366 NIEIHK
-372 SVFNK
+372 SIFNK
-377 NTAAVNGGAINIV
+377 NIAAINGGAINII
-390 AKTVAIGDTE
+390 AKTVTVDDVE
-400 FNKNTAHVNGGA
+400 FNKNIANVNGGA
-412 IYINGN
+412 IYINGD
-418 KTVIEDS
+418 KTTIVDS
-425 SFMANEAIPDVEKL
+425 SFIANEAIPDAKKL

-489 ENQAWVYALPVY
+489 ENQAWVYALPIY

-608 YKISATHFEDTYYK
+608 YKVSATHFEDTYYK

-639 LNKSSNLIDA
+639 LNKSSNLINA

-670 GIRLKDLISD
+670 GIRLKDLIPD
-680 GLIILSCDDENYDK
+680 GLIILSCDDENYNK
-694 KTGILNIDSLNI
+694 KTGILNIDSLNM

-755 LAVEILV
+755 LAVKILV

-775 TLRVNNNGPD
+775 TLRVTNNGPD
-785 EATGVVV
+785 EATGVV

-818 IGTLEMGK
+818 IETLESGK

-841 ITNDAN
+841 IANDAS
-847 VSGREYDWNLSNNY
+847 VSGKEYDWNLSNNY
-861 DNKSIDVDVCAD
+861 DNKFIAVDVCAD
-873 LAIEK
+873 LAIKK
-878 LVNDTAPK
+878 LVNDTNPK

-970 NNIINKSIEVA
+970 NNIVNKSIEVA
-981 SSADLFVKKYV
+981 QSADLFVKKYV

-1035 SSTKGSYD
+1035 SSTKGNYD
-1043 AKSGIWA
+1043 VKSGIWTI
-1050 VDSLAPET
+1050 DSLAPET

-1075 NFVSVNSTQYDWNE
+1075 NFGSVNSTQYDWNE

-1220 KAAADLSIEKSV
+1220 KPAADLSIEKSV

-1243 EYVIEII
+1243 EYVIEIT

-1292 SLVDGEKVRLTIN
+1292 SLDYGEKVRLTIN
-1305 AAANVCGNFENKVAV
+1305 AAANACGKFENKVAV
-1320 SSDTFDYDKSNNHD
+1320 SSDTFDYDKSNNKD
-1334 GASVFVSENTTEK
+1334 GTSVFVSENTTEK

-1365 QKSMISKLENLTHL
+1365 QKSMVSKLENLTHP
-1379 QSLTSIELPKT
+1379 QSLTTIELPKT

>member
-1 MFKNKQKHFLI
+1 MFKNKQKYFLI

-27 FSADLNET
+27 FGVDLNENL
-35 SEVPE
+35 EVLE

-54 VVGSSEITLNGGK
+54 IVGSSEITLNGGK
-67 FSDIQKAIDNV
+67 FSDIQKAIDDIDN
-78 GDGGTIHLNGYYSA
+78 GGTIHLNGYYSA
-92 QNNDSVIYV
+92 QNKDSHVYV
-101 NKNIRIAGGLDTVL
+101 NKNINIVGGSDTVL

-143 MDVHGGAMIIL
+143 MSGHGGAMIVL
-154 GKNVVVENSVFEN
+154 GKNVVIKDSVFEN
-167 NYANHSGGA
+167 NYADYAGAA
-176 IYVLSIFNDSGRYP
+176 IYVCSIFNDSGKYP

-222 QVIGCNF
+222 KVIGCNF
-229 VSNKVKPAT
+229 VSNKVKPT
-238 NHKSYGGAIQIGRDE
+238 SNHEAYGGAIQIGRDE
-253 YNLCSYVVNCNFMG
+253 YNLCSYVVNCSFINNG
-267 NEAIAHDLN
+267 AIGRNLN

-287 GITYQ
+287 GIIYQ

-298 NSADQGGALTYHA
+298 NSAGQGGALTYHA
-311 SGIIED
+311 SGSIED

-336 MDMDM
+336 IDGDME
-341 DLKVINCNFEQ
+341 LIVVNCNFEQ

-366 NIEIQN
+366 NIEIHK
-372 SVFNK
+372 SIFNK
-377 NTAAVNGGAINIV
+377 NIAAINGGAINII
-390 AKTVAIGDTE
+390 AKTVTVDDVE
-400 FNKNTAHVNGGA
+400 FNKNIANVNGGA
-412 IYINGN
+412 IYINGD
-418 KTVIEDS
+418 KTTIVDS
-425 SFMANEAIPDVEKL
+425 SFIANEAIPDAKKL
-439 DDGLGGAIYI
+439 DDGLGGAIYV

-455 INKNIFNNNVARNG
+455 INKNIFNNNIARNG

-489 ENQAWVYALPVY
+489 ENQAWVYALPIY

-513 SATLFGGNNIAK
+513 SATIFGGNNIAK

-608 YKISATHFEDTYYK
+608 YKVSATHFEDTYYK

-639 LNKSSNLIDA
+639 LNKSSNLINA

-670 GIRLKDLISD
+670 GIRLKDLIPD
-680 GLIILSCDDENYDK
+680 GLIILSCDDENYNK
-694 KTGILNIDSLNI
+694 KTGILNIDSLNM

-762 NDTNPKF
+762 NDTTPKF

-775 TLRVNNNGPD
+775 TLRVTNNGPD
-785 EATGVVV
+785 EATGVV

-818 IGTLEMGK
+818 IGTLERGK

-841 ITNDAN
+841 IANDAS
-847 VSGREYDWNLSNNY
+847 VSGREYDWNLTNNY
-861 DNKSIDVDVCAD
+861 DNQSIDVEVCAD

-878 LVNDTAPK
+878 LVNDTNPK

-917 LISIDKSFNGTWNV
+917 LISIDKSFNGRWNV
-931 GKLLNN
+931 GKLINN

-970 NNIINKSIEVA
+970 NNIVNKSIEVA
-981 SSADLFVKKYV
+981 QSADLFVKKYV
-992 NNTAPDFGEIIKWS
+992 NNTSPDFGEIIKWS
-1006 VVVSNNGPDIAT
+1006 VVVSNNGTDIAT

-1035 SSTKGSYD
+1035 SSTKGNYD
-1043 AKSGIWA
+1043 VKSGIWTI
-1050 VDSLAPET
+1050 DSLAPET

-1089 SNNHD
+1089 SNNYD
-1094 NESVNAVKIADLSVI
+1094 NKSVDAVKIADLSVI

-1141 VNDLLP
+1141 VDDLLP

-1220 KAAADLSIEKSV
+1220 KPAADLSIEKSV

-1243 EYVIEII
+1243 EYVIEIT

-1292 SLVDGEKVRLTIN
+1292 SLVNGEKVRLTIN
-1305 AAANVCGNFENKVAV
+1305 AAANACGKFENKVAV
-1320 SSDTFDYDKSNNHD
+1320 SSDTFDYDKSNNQD
-1334 GASVFVSENTTEK
+1334 GTSVFVSENTTEK
-1347 IENPVNDTYL
+1347 IEDPVNDTYL

-1365 QKSMISKLENLTHL
+1365 QKSMVSKLENLTHP

>member
-54 VVGSSEITLNGGK
+54 VVGSSEMTLNGGK

-229 VSNKVKPAT
+229 ASNKVKPAT

-253 YNLCSYVVNCNFMG
+253 YNLCSYVVNCNFIG

-377 NTAAVNGGAINIV
+377 NTATVNGGAINIV
-390 AKTVAIGDTE
+390 AKTVAIGGTE

-425 SFMANEAIPDVEKL
+425 SFMANEAIPDVKKL

-489 ENQAWVYALPVY
+489 ENQAWVYALPIY

-608 YKISATHFEDTYYK
+608 YRISATHFEDTYYK

-639 LNKSSNLIDA
+639 LNKSSNLINA

-670 GIRLKDLISD
+670 GIRLKDLIPD
-680 GLIILSCDDENYDK
+680 GLIILSCDDENYNK
-694 KTGILNIDSLNI
+694 KTGILNIDSLNM

-775 TLRVNNNGPD
+775 TLRVTNNGPD
-785 EATGVVV
+785 EATGVV

-818 IGTLEMGK
+818 IGTLERGK

-841 ITNDAN
+841 IANDAS
-847 VSGREYDWNLSNNY
+847 VSGKEYDWNLTNNY
-861 DNKSIDVDVCAD
+861 DNQSIDVEVCAD

-878 LVNDTAPK
+878 LVNDTNPK

-917 LISIDKSFNGTWNV
+917 LISIDKSFNGRWNV
-931 GKLLNN
+931 GKLINN

-970 NNIINKSIEVA
+970 NNIVNKSIEVA
-981 SSADLFVKKYV
+981 QSADLFVKKYV
-992 NNTAPDFGEIIKWS
+992 NNTSPDFGEIIKWS

-1035 SSTKGSYD
+1035 SSTKGNYD
-1043 AKSGIWA
+1043 VKSGIWTI
-1050 VDSLAPET
+1050 DSLAPET

-1210 NNHFE
+1210 NNHFK

-1220 KAAADLSIEKSV
+1220 KPAADLSIEKSV

-1243 EYVIEII
+1243 EYVIEIT

-1292 SLVDGEKVRLTIN
+1292 SLVNGEKVRLTIN
-1305 AAANVCGNFENKVAV
+1305 AAANAWGKFENKVAV
-1320 SSDTFDYDKSNNHD
+1320 SSDTFDYDKSNNQD
-1334 GASVFVSENTTEK
+1334 GTSVFVSENTTEK
-1347 IENPVNDTYL
+1347 IEDPVNDTYL

-1365 QKSMISKLENLTHL
+1365 QKSMVSKLENLTHS

>member
-390 AKTVAIGDTE
+390 AKTVAIGGTE

-425 SFMANEAIPDVEKL
+425 SFMANEAIPDVKKL

-489 ENQAWVYALPVY
+489 ENQAWVYALPIY

-639 LNKSSNLIDA
+639 LNKSSNLINA

-670 GIRLKDLISD
+670 GIRLKDLIPD
-680 GLIILSCDDENYDK
+680 GLIILSCDDENYNK
-694 KTGILNIDSLNI
+694 KTGILNIDSLNM

-755 LAVEILV
+755 LAVKILV

-775 TLRVNNNGPD
+775 TLRVTNNGPD
-785 EATGVVV
+785 EATGVV

-818 IGTLEMGK
+818 IETLESGK

-841 ITNDAN
+841 IANDAS
-847 VSGREYDWNLSNNY
+847 VSGKEYDWNLSNNY
-861 DNKSIDVDVCAD
+861 DNKSIAVDVCAD
-873 LAIEK
+873 LAIKK
-878 LVNDTAPK
+878 LVNDTNPK

-931 GKLLNN
+931 GKLFNN

-970 NNIINKSIEVA
+970 NNIVNKSIEVA
-981 SSADLFVKKYV
+981 QSADLFVKKYV
-992 NNTAPDFGEIIKWS
+992 NNTSPDFGEIIKWS

-1035 SSTKGSYD
+1035 SSTKGNYD
-1043 AKSGIWA
+1043 VKSGIWTI
-1050 VDSLAPET
+1050 DSLAPET

-1220 KAAADLSIEKSV
+1220 KPAADLSIEKSV

-1243 EYVIEII
+1243 EYVIEIT

-1305 AAANVCGNFENKVAV
+1305 AAANVWGKFENKVAV
-1320 SSDTFDYDKSNNHD
+1320 SSDTFDYDKSNNQD
-1334 GASVFVSENTTEK
+1334 GTSVFVSENTTEK

-1365 QKSMISKLENLTHL
+1365 QKSMVSKLENLTHP

>member
-1 MFKNKQKHFLI
+1 MFKNKQKYFLI

-27 FSADLNET
+27 FGADLNENL
-35 SEVPE
+35 EVPE

-54 VVGSSEITLNGGK
+54 IVGSSEITLNGGK
-67 FSDIQKAIDNV
+67 FSDIQKAIDDIDN
-78 GDGGTIHLNGYYSA
+78 GGTIHLNGYYSA
-92 QNNDSVIYV
+92 QNKDSHVYV
-101 NKNIRIAGGLDTVL
+101 NKNINIVGGSDTVL

-143 MDVHGGAMIIL
+143 MSGHGGAMIVL
-154 GKNVVVENSVFEN
+154 GKNVVIKDSVFEN
-167 NYANHSGGA
+167 NYADYAGAA
-176 IYVLSIFNDSGRYP
+176 IYVCSIFNDSGKYP

-222 QVIGCNF
+222 KVIGCNF
-229 VSNKVKPAT
+229 VSNKVKPT
-238 NHKSYGGAIQIGRDE
+238 SNHEAYGGAIQIGRDE
-253 YNLCSYVVNCNFMG
+253 YNLCSYVVNCSFINNG
-267 NEAIAHDLN
+267 AIGRNLN

-287 GITYQ
+287 GIIYQ
-292 NCKFIN
+292 NCRFIN
-298 NSADQGGALTYHA
+298 NSAGQGGALTYHA
-311 SGIIED
+311 SGSIED

-336 MDMDM
+336 IDGDME
-341 DLKVINCNFEQ
+341 LIVVNCNFEQ

-366 NIEIQN
+366 NIEIHK
-372 SVFNK
+372 SIFNK
-377 NTAAVNGGAINIV
+377 NIAAINGGAINII
-390 AKTVAIGDTE
+390 AKTVTVDDVE
-400 FNKNTAHVNGGA
+400 FNKNIANVNGGA
-412 IYINGN
+412 IYINGD
-418 KTVIEDS
+418 KTTIVDS
-425 SFMANEAIPDVEKL
+425 SFIANEAIPDVKKL
-439 DDGLGGAIYI
+439 DDGLGGAIYV

-455 INKNIFNNNVARNG
+455 INKNIFNNNIARNG

-476 SGLNCIISDNAMA
+476 SGLNCVISDNAMA
-489 ENQAWVYALPVY
+489 ENQAWVYALPIC
-501 AKSIYYGEDCEV
+501 AKNIYYGDDCEV
-513 SATLFGGNNIAK
+513 SATIFGGNNIAK

-591 DFKGQVSNILK
+591 DFKGYVSNILK

-608 YKISATHFEDTYYK
+608 YKVSATHFEDTYYK
-622 YIANV
+622 YITNV
-627 TYFSVFPKADLQ
+627 TYFSVYPKADLQ
-639 LNKSSNLIDA
+639 LNKSSNGIDV
-649 NYGDIVI
+649 NYGDVVI
-656 WTLKITNNGPNVGT
+656 WTLKITNNGPNIGT
-670 GIRLKDLISD
+670 GIRLKDLISE

-729 VSGNEYDWDLKNNN
+729 VSGNEYDWNLKNNN
-743 DSAGINVNPSAD
+743 DSASLNVNPSAD
-755 LAVEILV
+755 LAIEMGV
-762 NDTNPKF
+762 NDTTHNF

-775 TLRVNNNGPD
+775 TLNVTNNGPD
-785 EATGVVV
+785 NATDVV

-818 IGTLEMGK
+818 IGTLERGK

-841 ITNDAN
+841 IANDAS
-847 VSGREYDWNLSNNY
+847 VSGREYDWNLTNNY
-861 DNKSIDVDVCAD
+861 DNQSIDVEVCAD

-878 LVNDTAPK
+878 LVNDTNPK

-970 NNIINKSIEVA
+970 NNIVNKSIEVA

-1043 AKSGIWA
+1043 AKSGIWTI
-1050 VDSLAPET
+1050 DSLAPET

-1089 SNNHD
+1089 SNNQD

-1215 KSVHV
+1215 KLVHV
-1220 KAAADLSIEKSV
+1220 KPAADLSIEKSV

-1243 EYVIEII
+1243 EYVIEIT

-1292 SLVDGEKVRLTIN
+1292 SLVDGEKVGLTIN
-1305 AAANVCGNFENKVAV
+1305 AAANICGNFENKVAV

-1365 QKSMISKLENLTHL
+1365 QKSMISKLENLTHP

>member
-12 SVLLMILFLAASGTA
+12 SVLLMILFLAALGTA

-54 VVGSSEITLNGGK
+54 IVGSSEITLNGGK
-67 FSDIQKAIDNV
+67 FSDIQKAIDDIDN
-78 GDGGTIHLNGYYSA
+78 GGTIHLNGYYSA
-92 QNNDSVIYV
+92 QNKDSHVYV
-101 NKNIRIAGGLDTVL
+101 NKNINIVGGSDTVL

-143 MDVHGGAMIIL
+143 MSGHGGAMIVL
-154 GKNVVVENSVFEN
+154 GKNVVIKDSVFEN
-167 NYANHSGGA
+167 NYADYAGAA
-176 IYVLSIFNDSGRYP
+176 IYVCSIFNDSGKYP

-222 QVIGCNF
+222 KVIGCNF
-229 VSNKVKPAT
+229 VSNKVKPT
-238 NHKSYGGAIQIGRDE
+238 SNHEAYGGAIQIGRDE
-253 YNLCSYVVNCNFMG
+253 YNLCSYVVNCSFINNG
-267 NEAIAHDLN
+267 AIGRNLN

-287 GITYQ
+287 GIIYQ

-298 NSADQGGALTYHA
+298 NSAGQGGALTYHA
-311 SGIIED
+311 SGSIED

-336 MDMDM
+336 IDGDME
-341 DLKVINCNFEQ
+341 LIVVNCNFEQ

-366 NIEIQN
+366 NIEIHK
-372 SVFNK
+372 SIFNK
-377 NTAAVNGGAINIV
+377 NIAAINGGAINII
-390 AKTVAIGDTE
+390 AKTVTVDDVE
-400 FNKNTAHVNGGA
+400 FNKNIANVNGGA
-412 IYINGN
+412 IYINGD
-418 KTVIEDS
+418 KTTIVDS
-425 SFMANEAIPDVEKL
+425 SFIANEAIPDAKKL
-439 DDGLGGAIYI
+439 DDGLGGAIYV

-455 INKNIFNNNVARNG
+455 INKNIFNNNIARNG

-489 ENQAWVYALPVY
+489 ENQAWVYALPIY

-578 EDGSVAFNKTLKS
+578 EEGSVAFNKTLKS

-608 YKISATHFEDTYYK
+608 YKISATHFEDAYYK

-639 LNKSSNLIDA
+639 LNKSSNLINA

-670 GIRLKDLISD
+670 GIRLKDLIPD
-680 GLIILSCDDENYDK
+680 GLIILSCDDENYNK
-694 KTGILNIDSLNI
+694 KTGILNIDSLNM

-775 TLRVNNNGPD
+775 TLRVTNNGPD
-785 EATGVVV
+785 EATGVV

-818 IGTLEMGK
+818 IETLESGK

-841 ITNDAN
+841 IANDAS
-847 VSGREYDWNLSNNY
+847 VSGKEYDWNLSNNY
-861 DNKSIDVDVCAD
+861 DNKSIAVDVCAD
-873 LAIEK
+873 LAIKK
-878 LVNDTAPK
+878 LVNDTNPK

-970 NNIINKSIEVA
+970 NNIVNKSIEVA
-981 SSADLFVKKYV
+981 QSADLFVKKYV
-992 NNTAPDFGEIIKWS
+992 NNTSPDFGEIIKWS

-1018 NVQVNDL
+1018 TVQVNDL

-1035 SSTKGSYD
+1035 SSTKGNYD
-1043 AKSGIWA
+1043 VKSGIWTI
-1050 VDSLAPET
+1050 DSLAPET

-1141 VNDLLP
+1141 VDDLLP

-1220 KAAADLSIEKSV
+1220 KPAADLSIEKSV

-1243 EYVIEII
+1243 EYVIEIT

-1292 SLVDGEKVRLTIN
+1292 SLVNGEKVRLTIN
-1305 AAANVCGNFENKVAV
+1305 AAANACGKFENKVAV
-1320 SSDTFDYDKSNNHD
+1320 SSDTFDYDKSNNQD
-1334 GASVFVSENTTEK
+1334 GTSVFVSENTTEK
-1347 IENPVNDTYL
+1347 IEDPVNDTYL

-1365 QKSMISKLENLTHL
+1365 QKSMVSKLKNLTHL

>member
-92 QNNDSVIYV
+92 KNNDSVIYV

-352 NNAPYGGAVQLKGK
+352 NNAPYGGAVHLKGK

-390 AKTVAIGDTE
+390 AKTVAIGGTE

-425 SFMANEAIPDVEKL
+425 SFMANEAIPDVKKL

-455 INKNIFNNNVARNG
+455 INKNIFNSNVARNG

-489 ENQAWVYALPVY
+489 ENQAWVYALPIY

-571 ILLTVTH
+571 ILLTITH

-639 LNKSSNLIDA
+639 LNKSSNLINA

-670 GIRLKDLISD
+670 GIRLKDLIPD
-680 GLIILSCDDENYDK
+680 GLIILSCDDENYNK
-694 KTGILNIDSLNI
+694 KTGILNIDSLNM

-775 TLRVNNNGPD
+775 TLRVTNNGQD
-785 EATGVVV
+785 EATGVV

-806 TGNYDVKSGLWN
+806 TGNYDVKSGLWS
-818 IGTLEMGK
+818 IETLESGK

-841 ITNDAN
+841 IANDAS
-847 VSGREYDWNLSNNY
+847 VSGKEYDWNLSNNY
-861 DNKSIDVDVCAD
+861 DNKSIAVDVCAD
-873 LAIEK
+873 LAIKK
-878 LVNDTAPK
+878 LVNDTNPK

-899 NGPDTA
+899 NGPDEA

-970 NNIINKSIEVA
+970 NNIVNKSIEVA
-981 SSADLFVKKYV
+981 QSADLFVKKYV
-992 NNTAPDFGEIIKWS
+992 NNTSPDFGEIIKWS

-1035 SSTKGSYD
+1035 SSTKGNYD
-1043 AKSGIWA
+1043 VKSGIWTI
-1050 VDSLAPET
+1050 DSLAPET

-1220 KAAADLSIEKSV
+1220 KPAADLSIEKSV

-1243 EYVIEII
+1243 EYVIEIT

-1292 SLVDGEKVRLTIN
+1292 SLVNGEKVRLTIN
-1305 AAANVCGNFENKVAV
+1305 AAANACGKFENKVAV
-1320 SSDTFDYDKSNNHD
+1320 SSDTFDYDKSNNQD
-1334 GASVFVSENTTEK
+1334 GTSVFVSENTTEK

-1365 QKSMISKLENLTHL
+1365 QKSMVSKLENLTHP

>member
-390 AKTVAIGDTE
+390 AKTVAIGGTE

-425 SFMANEAIPDVEKL
+425 SFMANEAIPDVKKL

-489 ENQAWVYALPVY
+489 ENQAWVYALPIY

-639 LNKSSNLIDA
+639 LNKSSNLINA

-670 GIRLKDLISD
+670 GIRLKDLIPD
-680 GLIILSCDDENYDK
+680 GLIILSCDDENYNK
-694 KTGILNIDSLNI
+694 KTGILNIDSLNM

-775 TLRVNNNGPD
+775 TLRVTNNGPD
-785 EATGVVV
+785 EATGVV

-806 TGNYDVKSGLWN
+806 TGNYDVKSRLWN
-818 IGTLEMGK
+818 IETLESGK

-841 ITNDAN
+841 IANDAS
-847 VSGREYDWNLSNNY
+847 VSGKEYDWNLSNNY
-861 DNKSIDVDVCAD
+861 DNKSIAVDVCAD
-873 LAIEK
+873 LAIKK
-878 LVNDTAPK
+878 LVNDTNPK

-970 NNIINKSIEVA
+970 NNIVNKSIEVA
-981 SSADLFVKKYV
+981 QSADLFVKKYV
-992 NNTAPDFGEIIKWS
+992 NNTSPDFGEIIKWS

-1035 SSTKGSYD
+1035 SSTKGNYD
-1043 AKSGIWA
+1043 VKSGIWTI
-1050 VDSLAPET
+1050 DSLAPET

-1175 AGEKLQ
+1175 AGEMLQ

-1210 NNHFE
+1210 NNHFK

-1220 KAAADLSIEKSV
+1220 KPAADLSIEKSV

-1243 EYVIEII
+1243 EYVIEIT

-1292 SLVDGEKVRLTIN
+1292 SLVNGEKVRLTIN
-1305 AAANVCGNFENKVAV
+1305 AAANACGKFENKVAV
-1320 SSDTFDYDKSNNHD
+1320 SSDTFDYDKSNNQD
-1334 GASVFVSENTTEK
+1334 GTSVFVSENTTEK

-1365 QKSMISKLENLTHL
+1365 QKSMISKLENLTHP

>member
-1 MFKNKQKHFLI
+1 MFKNKQKYFLI

-253 YNLCSYVVNCNFMG
+253 YNLCSYVVNCNFMS

-390 AKTVAIGDTE
+390 AKTVAIGGTE

-425 SFMANEAIPDVEKL
+425 SFMANEAIPDVKKL

-489 ENQAWVYALPVY
+489 ENQAWVYALPIY

-608 YKISATHFEDTYYK
+608 YRISATHFEDTYYK

-639 LNKSSNLIDA
+639 LNKSSNLINA

-670 GIRLKDLISD
+670 GIRLKDLIPD
-680 GLIILSCDDENYDK
+680 GLIILSCDDENYNK
-694 KTGILNIDSLNI
+694 KTGILNIDSLNM

-775 TLRVNNNGPD
+775 TLRVTNNGPD
-785 EATGVVV
+785 EATGVV

-818 IGTLEMGK
+818 IETLESGK

-841 ITNDAN
+841 IANDAS
-847 VSGREYDWNLSNNY
+847 VSGKEYDWNLSNNY
-861 DNKSIDVDVCAD
+861 DNKSIAVDVCAD
-873 LAIEK
+873 LAIKK
-878 LVNDTAPK
+878 LVNDTNPK

-970 NNIINKSIEVA
+970 NNIVNKSIEVA
-981 SSADLFVKKYV
+981 QSADLFVKKYV
-992 NNTAPDFGEIIKWS
+992 NNTSPDFGEIIKWS

-1035 SSTKGSYD
+1035 SSTKGNYD
-1043 AKSGIWA
+1043 VKSGIWTI
-1050 VDSLAPET
+1050 DSLAPET

-1130 NNGPNMATGVI
+1130 NKGPNMATGVT

-1220 KAAADLSIEKSV
+1220 KPAADLSIEKSV

-1243 EYVIEII
+1243 EYVIEIT

-1292 SLVDGEKVRLTIN
+1292 SLVNGEKVRLTIN
-1305 AAANVCGNFENKVAV
+1305 AAANACGKFENKVAV
-1320 SSDTFDYDKSNNHD
+1320 SSDTFDYDKSNNQD
-1334 GASVFVSENTTEK
+1334 GTSVFVSENTTEK

-1365 QKSMISKLENLTHL
+1365 QKSMISKLENLTHP

>member
-1 MFKNKQKHFLI
+1 MFKNKQKYFLI

-27 FSADLNET
+27 FGVDLNENL
-35 SEVPE
+35 EVLE

-54 VVGSSEITLNGGK
+54 IVGSSEITLNGGK
-67 FSDIQKAIDNV
+67 FSDIQKAIDDIDN
-78 GDGGTIHLNGYYSA
+78 GGTIHLNGYYSA
-92 QNNDSVIYV
+92 QNKDSHVYV
-101 NKNIRIAGGLDTVL
+101 NKNINIVGGSDTVL

-143 MDVHGGAMIIL
+143 MSGHGGAMIVL
-154 GKNVVVENSVFEN
+154 GKNVVIKDSVFEN
-167 NYANHSGGA
+167 NYADYAGAA
-176 IYVLSIFNDSGRYP
+176 IYVCSIFNDSGKYP

-222 QVIGCNF
+222 KVIGCNF
-229 VSNKVKPAT
+229 VSNKVKPT
-238 NHKSYGGAIQIGRDE
+238 SNHEAYGGAIQIGRDE
-253 YNLCSYVVNCNFMG
+253 YNLCSYVVNCSFINNG
-267 NEAIAHDLN
+267 AIGRNLN

-287 GITYQ
+287 GIIYQ

-298 NSADQGGALTYHA
+298 NSAGQGGALTYHA
-311 SGIIED
+311 SGSIED

-336 MDMDM
+336 IDGDME
-341 DLKVINCNFEQ
+341 LIVVNCNFEQ

-366 NIEIQN
+366 NIEIHK
-372 SVFNK
+372 SIFNK
-377 NTAAVNGGAINIV
+377 NIAAINGGAINII
-390 AKTVAIGDTE
+390 AKTVTVDDVE
-400 FNKNTAHVNGGA
+400 FNKNIANVNGGA
-412 IYINGN
+412 IYINGD
-418 KTVIEDS
+418 KTTIVDS
-425 SFMANEAIPDVEKL
+425 SFIANEAIPDAKKL

-489 ENQAWVYALPVY
+489 ENQAWVYALPIY

-513 SATLFGGNNIAK
+513 SATIFGGNNIAK

-608 YKISATHFEDTYYK
+608 YKVSATHFEDTYYK

-639 LNKSSNLIDA
+639 LNKSSNGIDV

-670 GIRLKDLISD
+670 GIRLKDLIPD
-680 GLIILSCDDENYDK
+680 GLIILSCDDENYNK
-694 KTGILNIDSLNI
+694 KTGILNIDSLNM

-775 TLRVNNNGPD
+775 TLRVTNNGPD
-785 EATGVVV
+785 EATGVV

-806 TGNYDVKSGLWN
+806 TGNYDVKSELWN
-818 IGTLEMGK
+818 IGTLERGK

-841 ITNDAN
+841 ITNDAS
-847 VSGREYDWNLSNNY
+847 VSGREYDWNLTNNY
-861 DNKSIDVDVCAD
+861 DNQSIDVEVCAD

-878 LVNDTAPK
+878 LVNDTNPK

-970 NNIINKSIEVA
+970 NNIVNKSIEVA
-981 SSADLFVKKYV
+981 QSADLFVKKYV
-992 NNTAPDFGEIIKWS
+992 NNTSPDFGEIIKWS

-1018 NVQVNDL
+1018 TVQVNDL

-1035 SSTKGSYD
+1035 SSTKGNYD
-1043 AKSGIWA
+1043 VKSGIWTI
-1050 VDSLAPET
+1050 DSLAPET

-1141 VNDLLP
+1141 VDDLLP

-1220 KAAADLSIEKSV
+1220 KPAADLSIEKSV

-1243 EYVIEII
+1243 EYVIEIT

-1292 SLVDGEKVRLTIN
+1292 SLVNGEKVRLTIN
-1305 AAANVCGNFENKVAV
+1305 AAANACGKFENKVAV
-1320 SSDTFDYDKSNNHD
+1320 SSDTFDYDKSNNQD
-1334 GASVFVSENTTEK
+1334 GTSVFVSENTTEK
-1347 IENPVNDTYL
+1347 IEDPVNDTYL

-1365 QKSMISKLENLTHL
+1365 QKSMVSKLKNLTHP

>member
-1 MFKNKQKHFLI
+1 MFKNKQKYFLI

-54 VVGSSEITLNGGK
+54 IVESSEITLNGGK

-78 GDGGTIHLNGYYSA
+78 GDGGTIYLNGYYSA

-167 NYANHSGGA
+167 NCANHSGGA
-176 IYVLSIFNDSGRYP
+176 IYVLSIFNDSDRYP

-253 YNLCSYVVNCNFMG
+253 YNLCSYVVNCNFIG

-425 SFMANEAIPDVEKL
+425 SFMANEAIPDVKKL

-501 AKSIYYGEDCEV
+501 AKNIYYGEDCEV

-578 EDGSVAFNKTLKS
+578 EDGSVVFNKTLKS

-670 GIRLKDLISD
+670 GIRLKDLIPD

-775 TLRVNNNGPD
+775 TLRVTNNGPD
-785 EATGVVV
+785 EATGVV

-1050 VDSLAPET
+1050 IDSLAPET

-1220 KAAADLSIEKSV
+1220 KPAADLSIEKSV

-1334 GASVFVSENTTEK
+1334 GTSVFVSENTTEK

-1365 QKSMISKLENLTHL
+1365 QKSMISKLENLTHP

>member
-1 MFKNKQKHFLI
+1 MFKNKQKYFLI

-27 FSADLNET
+27 FGVDLNENL
-35 SEVPE
+35 EVLE

-54 VVGSSEITLNGGK
+54 IVGSSEITLNGGK
-67 FSDIQKAIDNV
+67 FSDIQKAIDDIDN
-78 GDGGTIHLNGYYSA
+78 GGTIHLNGYYSA
-92 QNNDSVIYV
+92 QNKDSHVYV
-101 NKNIRIAGGLDTVL
+101 NKNINIVGGSDTVL

-143 MDVHGGAMIIL
+143 MSGHGGAMIVL
-154 GKNVVVENSVFEN
+154 GKNVVIKDSVFEN
-167 NYANHSGGA
+167 NYADYAGAA
-176 IYVLSIFNDSGRYP
+176 IYVCSIFNDSGKYP

-222 QVIGCNF
+222 KVIGCNF
-229 VSNKVKPAT
+229 VSNKVKPT
-238 NHKSYGGAIQIGRDE
+238 SNHEAYGGAIQIGRDE
-253 YNLCSYVVNCNFMG
+253 YNLCSYVVNCSFINNG
-267 NEAIAHDLN
+267 AIGRNLN

-287 GITYQ
+287 GIIYQ

-298 NSADQGGALTYHA
+298 NSAGQGGALTYHA
-311 SGIIED
+311 SGSIED

-336 MDMDM
+336 IDGDME
-341 DLKVINCNFEQ
+341 LIVVNCNFEQ

-366 NIEIQN
+366 NIEIHK
-372 SVFNK
+372 SIFNK
-377 NTAAVNGGAINIV
+377 NIAAINGGAINII
-390 AKTVAIGDTE
+390 AKTVTVDDVE
-400 FNKNTAHVNGGA
+400 FNKNIANVNGGA
-412 IYINGN
+412 IYINGD
-418 KTVIEDS
+418 KTTIVDS
-425 SFMANEAIPDVEKL
+425 SFIANEAIPDAKKL

-489 ENQAWVYALPVY
+489 ENQAWVYALPIY

-639 LNKSSNLIDA
+639 LNKSSNLINA

-670 GIRLKDLISD
+670 GIRLKDLILD
-680 GLIILSCDDENYDK
+680 GLIILSCDDENYNK
-694 KTGILNIDSLNI
+694 KTGILNIDSLNM

-775 TLRVNNNGPD
+775 TLRVTNNGPD
-785 EATGVVV
+785 EATGVV

-806 TGNYDVKSGLWN
+806 TGNYDVKSELWN
-818 IGTLEMGK
+818 IGTLERGK

-841 ITNDAN
+841 ITNDAS
-847 VSGREYDWNLSNNY
+847 VSGREYDWNLTNNY
-861 DNKSIDVDVCAD
+861 DNQSIDVEVCAD

-878 LVNDTAPK
+878 LVNDTNPK

-917 LISIDKSFNGTWNV
+917 LISIDKSFNGRWNV
-931 GKLLNN
+931 GKLINN

-970 NNIINKSIEVA
+970 NNIVNKSIEVA
-981 SSADLFVKKYV
+981 QSADLFVKKYV

-1035 SSTKGSYD
+1035 SSTKGNYD
-1043 AKSGIWA
+1043 VKSGIWTI
-1050 VDSLAPET
+1050 DSLAPET

-1089 SNNHD
+1089 SNNYD
-1094 NESVNAVKIADLSVI
+1094 NKSVDAVKIADLSVI

-1130 NNGPNMATGVI
+1130 NNGSNMATGVI

-1243 EYVIEII
+1243 EYVIEIT

-1279 GNFNNTNNVLTID
+1279 GNFNNESNVLTID
-1292 SLVDGEKVRLTIN
+1292 ELANSEKARLTIN
-1305 AAANVCGNFENKVAV
+1305 AAANACGKFENKVAV
-1320 SSDTFDYDKSNNHD
+1320 SSDTFDYDKSNNQD
-1334 GASVFVSENTTEK
+1334 GTSVFVSENTTEK

-1365 QKSMISKLENLTHL
+1365 QKSMISKLENLTHP

>member
-1 MFKNKQKHFLI
+1 MFKNKQKYFLI

-40 VSVCKDNLENSQND
+40 VSVCKDNLENSQNN

-78 GDGGTIHLNGYYSA
+78 GDGGTIYLNGYYSA

-154 GKNVVVENSVFEN
+154 GRNVVVENSVFEN

-253 YNLCSYVVNCNFMG
+253 YNLCSYVVNCNFIG

-425 SFMANEAIPDVEKL
+425 SFMANEAIPDVKKL

-670 GIRLKDLISD
+670 GIRLKDLIPD

-694 KTGILNIDSLNI
+694 KTGILNIDSLNM

-775 TLRVNNNGPD
+775 TLRVTNNGPD
-785 EATGVVV
+785 EATGVV

-818 IGTLEMGK
+818 VGTLEMGK

-1043 AKSGIWA
+1043 VKSGIWA
-1050 VDSLAPET
+1050 IDSLAPET

-1094 NESVNAVKIADLSVI
+1094 NESVDAVKIADLSVI

-1175 AGEKLQ
+1175 VGEKLQ

-1198 NVKGNE
+1198 NIKGNE

-1220 KAAADLSIEKSV
+1220 KPAADLSIEKSV

-1243 EYVIEII
+1243 EYVIEIT

-1365 QKSMISKLENLTHL
+1365 QKSMISKLENLTHP

>member
-1 MFKNKQKHFLI
+1 MFKNKQKYFLI

-27 FSADLNET
+27 FGVDLNENL
-35 SEVPE
+35 EVLE

-54 VVGSSEITLNGGK
+54 IVGSSEITLNGGK
-67 FSDIQKAIDNV
+67 FSDIQKAIDDIDN
-78 GDGGTIHLNGYYSA
+78 GGTIHLNGYYSA
-92 QNNDSVIYV
+92 QNKDSHVYV
-101 NKNIRIAGGLDTVL
+101 NKNINIVGGSDTVL

-143 MDVHGGAMIIL
+143 MSGHGGAMIVL
-154 GKNVVVENSVFEN
+154 GKNVVIKDSVFEN
-167 NYANHSGGA
+167 NYADYAGAA
-176 IYVLSIFNDSGRYP
+176 IYVCSIFNDSGKYP

-222 QVIGCNF
+222 KVIGCNF
-229 VSNKVKPAT
+229 VSNKVKPT
-238 NHKSYGGAIQIGRDE
+238 SNHEAYGGAIQIGRDE
-253 YNLCSYVVNCNFMG
+253 YNLCSYVVNCSFINNG
-267 NEAIAHDLN
+267 AIGRNLN

-287 GITYQ
+287 GIIYQ

-298 NSADQGGALTYHA
+298 NSAGQGGALTYHA
-311 SGIIED
+311 SGSIED

-336 MDMDM
+336 IDGDME
-341 DLKVINCNFEQ
+341 LIVVNCNFEQ

-366 NIEIQN
+366 NIEIHK
-372 SVFNK
+372 SIFNK
-377 NTAAVNGGAINIV
+377 NIAAINGGAINII
-390 AKTVAIGDTE
+390 AKTVTVDDVE
-400 FNKNTAHVNGGA
+400 FNKNIANVNGGA
-412 IYINGN
+412 IYINGD
-418 KTVIEDS
+418 KTTIVDS
-425 SFMANEAIPDVEKL
+425 SFIANEAIPDAKKL
-439 DDGLGGAIYI
+439 DDGLGGAIYV

-455 INKNIFNNNVARNG
+455 INKNIFNNNIARNG

-489 ENQAWVYALPVY
+489 ENQAWVYALPIY

-513 SATLFGGNNIAK
+513 SATIFGGNNIAK

-608 YKISATHFEDTYYK
+608 YKVSATHFEDTYYK

-639 LNKSSNLIDA
+639 LNKSSNLINA

-670 GIRLKDLISD
+670 GIRLKDLIPD
-680 GLIILSCDDENYDK
+680 GLIILSCDDENYNK
-694 KTGILNIDSLNI
+694 KTGILNIDSLNM

-762 NDTNPKF
+762 NDTTPKF

-775 TLRVNNNGPD
+775 TLRVTNNGPD
-785 EATGVVV
+785 EATGVV

-818 IGTLEMGK
+818 IGTLERGK

-841 ITNDAN
+841 IANDAS
-847 VSGREYDWNLSNNY
+847 VSGREYDWNLTNNY
-861 DNKSIDVDVCAD
+861 DNQSIDVEVCAD

-878 LVNDTAPK
+878 LVNDTNPK

-917 LISIDKSFNGTWNV
+917 LISIDKSFNGRWNV
-931 GKLLNN
+931 GKLINN

-946 LVNKTGKLVNIAD
+946 LVNKTGKLVNIVD

-970 NNIINKSIEVA
+970 NNIVNKSIEVA
-981 SSADLFVKKYV
+981 QSADLFVKKYV
-992 NNTAPDFGEIIKWS
+992 NNTSPDFGEIIKWS
-1006 VVVSNNGPDIAT
+1006 VVVSNNGTDIAT

-1035 SSTKGSYD
+1035 SSTKGNYD
-1043 AKSGIWA
+1043 VKSGIWTI
-1050 VDSLAPET
+1050 DSLAPET

-1089 SNNHD
+1089 SNNYD
-1094 NESVNAVKIADLSVI
+1094 NKSVDAVKIADLSVI

-1141 VNDLLP
+1141 VDDLLP

-1220 KAAADLSIEKSV
+1220 KPAADLSIEKSV

-1243 EYVIEII
+1243 EYVIEIT

-1292 SLVDGEKVRLTIN
+1292 SLVNGEKVRLTIN
-1305 AAANVCGNFENKVAV
+1305 AAANACGKFENKVAV
-1320 SSDTFDYDKSNNHD
+1320 SSDTFDYDKSNNQD
-1334 GASVFVSENTTEK
+1334 GTSVFVSENTTEK
-1347 IENPVNDTYL
+1347 IEDPVNDTYL

-1365 QKSMISKLENLTHL
+1365 QKSMVSKLKNLTHP

>member
-12 SVLLMILFLAASGTA
+12 SVLLMILFLAALGTA

-54 VVGSSEITLNGGK
+54 IVGSSEITLNGGK
-67 FSDIQKAIDNV
+67 FSDIQKAIDDIDN
-78 GDGGTIHLNGYYSA
+78 GGTIHLNGYYSA
-92 QNNDSVIYV
+92 QNKDSHVYV
-101 NKNIRIAGGLDTVL
+101 NKNINIVGGSDTVL

-143 MDVHGGAMIIL
+143 MSGHGGAMIVL
-154 GKNVVVENSVFEN
+154 GKNVVIKDSVFEN
-167 NYANHSGGA
+167 NYADYAGAA
-176 IYVLSIFNDSGRYP
+176 IYVCSIFNDSGKYP

-222 QVIGCNF
+222 KVIGCNF
-229 VSNKVKPAT
+229 VSNKVKPT
-238 NHKSYGGAIQIGRDE
+238 SNHEAYGGAIQIGRDE
-253 YNLCSYVVNCNFMG
+253 YNLCSYVVNCSFINNG
-267 NEAIAHDLN
+267 AIGRNLN

-287 GITYQ
+287 GIIYQ

-298 NSADQGGALTYHA
+298 NSAGQGGALTYHA
-311 SGIIED
+311 SGSIED

-336 MDMDM
+336 IDGDME
-341 DLKVINCNFEQ
+341 LIVVNCNFEQ

-366 NIEIQN
+366 NIEIHK
-372 SVFNK
+372 SIFNK
-377 NTAAVNGGAINIV
+377 NIAAINGGAINII
-390 AKTVAIGDTE
+390 AKTVTVDDVE
-400 FNKNTAHVNGGA
+400 FNKNIANVNGGA
-412 IYINGN
+412 IYINGD
-418 KTVIEDS
+418 KTTIVDS
-425 SFMANEAIPDVEKL
+425 SFIANEAIPDAKKL
-439 DDGLGGAIYI
+439 DDGLGGAIYV

-455 INKNIFNNNVARNG
+455 INKNIFNNNIARNG

-489 ENQAWVYALPVY
+489 ENQAWVYALPIY

-608 YKISATHFEDTYYK
+608 YKVSATHFEDTYYK

-639 LNKSSNLIDA
+639 LNKSSNLINA

-670 GIRLKDLISD
+670 GIRLKDLIPD
-680 GLIILSCDDENYDK
+680 GLIILSCDDEKYNK
-694 KTGILNIDSLNI
+694 KTGILNIDSLNM

-755 LAVEILV
+755 LAVKILV

-775 TLRVNNNGPD
+775 TLRVTNNGPD
-785 EATGVVV
+785 EATGVV

-806 TGNYDVKSGLWN
+806 TGNYDVKSELWN
-818 IGTLEMGK
+818 IGTLERGK

-841 ITNDAN
+841 ITNDAS
-847 VSGREYDWNLSNNY
+847 VSGREYDWNLTNNY
-861 DNKSIDVDVCAD
+861 DNQSIDVEVCAD

-878 LVNDTAPK
+878 LVNDTNPK

-917 LISIDKSFNGTWNV
+917 LISIDKSFNGRWNV
-931 GKLLNN
+931 GKLINN

-970 NNIINKSIEVA
+970 NNIVNKSIEVA
-981 SSADLFVKKYV
+981 QSADLFVKKYV
-992 NNTAPDFGEIIKWS
+992 NNTSPDFGEIIKWS
-1006 VVVSNNGPDIAT
+1006 VVVSNNGPDIAI

-1035 SSTKGSYD
+1035 SSTKGNYD
-1043 AKSGIWA
+1043 VKSGIWTI
-1050 VDSLAPET
+1050 DSLAPET

-1075 NFVSVNSTQYDWNE
+1075 NFGSVNSTQYDWNE

-1130 NNGPNMATGVI
+1130 NNGPNMAIGVI

-1215 KSVHV
+1215 KSVYV
-1220 KAAADLSIEKSV
+1220 KPAADLSIEKSV

-1243 EYVIEII
+1243 EYVIEIT

-1292 SLVDGEKVRLTIN
+1292 SLAYGEKVRLTIN
-1305 AAANVCGNFENKVAV
+1305 AAANACGKFENKVAV
-1320 SSDTFDYDKSNNHD
+1320 SSDTFDYDKSNNQD
-1334 GASVFVSENTTEK
+1334 GTSVFVSENTTEK

-1365 QKSMISKLENLTHL
+1365 QKSMVSKLENLTHP
-1379 QSLTSIELPKT
+1379 QSLTTIELPKT

>member
-1 MFKNKQKHFLI
+1 MFKNKQKYFLI
-12 SVLLMILFLAASGTA
+12 SVLLMILFLAALGTA

-54 VVGSSEITLNGGK
+54 IVGSSEITLNGGK
-67 FSDIQKAIDNV
+67 FSDIQKAIDDIDN
-78 GDGGTIHLNGYYSA
+78 GGTIHLNGYYSA
-92 QNNDSVIYV
+92 QNKDSHVYV
-101 NKNIRIAGGLDTVL
+101 NKNINIVGGSDTVL

-143 MDVHGGAMIIL
+143 MSGHGGAMIVL
-154 GKNVVVENSVFEN
+154 GKNVVIKDSVFEN
-167 NYANHSGGA
+167 NYADYAGAA
-176 IYVLSIFNDSGRYP
+176 IYVCSIFNDSGKYP

-222 QVIGCNF
+222 KVIGCNF
-229 VSNKVKPAT
+229 VSNKVKPT
-238 NHKSYGGAIQIGRDE
+238 SNHEAYGGAIQIGRDE
-253 YNLCSYVVNCNFMG
+253 YNLCSYVVNCSFINNG
-267 NEAIAHDLN
+267 AIGRNLN

-287 GITYQ
+287 GIIYQ

-298 NSADQGGALTYHA
+298 NSAGQGGALTYHA
-311 SGIIED
+311 SGSIED

-336 MDMDM
+336 IDGDME
-341 DLKVINCNFEQ
+341 LIVVNCNFEQ

-366 NIEIQN
+366 NIEIHK
-372 SVFNK
+372 SIFNK
-377 NTAAVNGGAINIV
+377 NIAAINGGAINII
-390 AKTVAIGDTE
+390 AKTVTVDDVE
-400 FNKNTAHVNGGA
+400 FNKNIANVNGGA
-412 IYINGN
+412 IYINGD
-418 KTVIEDS
+418 KTTIVDS
-425 SFMANEAIPDVEKL
+425 SFIANEAIPDAKKL
-439 DDGLGGAIYI
+439 DDGLGGAIYV

-489 ENQAWVYALPVY
+489 ENQAWVYALPIY

-639 LNKSSNLIDA
+639 LNKSSNGIDV

-656 WTLKITNNGPNVGT
+656 WTLKITNNGPNIGT
-670 GIRLKDLISD
+670 GIRLKDLIPD
-680 GLIILSCDDENYDK
+680 GLIILSCDDENYNK
-694 KTGILNIDSLNI
+694 KTGILNIDSLNM

-775 TLRVNNNGPD
+775 TLRVTNNGPD
-785 EATGVVV
+785 EATGVV

-818 IGTLEMGK
+818 IETLESGK

-841 ITNDAN
+841 IANDAS
-847 VSGREYDWNLSNNY
+847 VSGKEYDWNLSNNY
-861 DNKSIDVDVCAD
+861 DNKSIAVDVCAD
-873 LAIEK
+873 LAIKK
-878 LVNDTAPK
+878 LVNDTNPK

-970 NNIINKSIEVA
+970 NNIVNKSIEVA
-981 SSADLFVKKYV
+981 QSADLFVKKYV
-992 NNTAPDFGEIIKWS
+992 NNTSPDFGEIIKWS

-1018 NVQVNDL
+1018 TVQVNDL

-1035 SSTKGSYD
+1035 SSTKGNYD
-1043 AKSGIWA
+1043 VKSGIWTI
-1050 VDSLAPET
+1050 DSLAPET

-1141 VNDLLP
+1141 VDDLLP

-1220 KAAADLSIEKSV
+1220 KPAADLSIEKSV

-1243 EYVIEII
+1243 EYVIEIT

-1292 SLVDGEKVRLTIN
+1292 SLAYGEKVRLTIN
-1305 AAANVCGNFENKVAV
+1305 AAANVWGKFENKVAV
-1320 SSDTFDYDKSNNHD
+1320 SSDTFDYDKSNNQD
-1334 GASVFVSENTTEK
+1334 GTSVFVSENTTEK

-1365 QKSMISKLENLTHL
+1365 QKSMVSKLENLTHP

>member
-253 YNLCSYVVNCNFMG
+253 YNLCSYVVNCNFMS

-341 DLKVINCNFEQ
+341 DLKVINCNFER

-390 AKTVAIGDTE
+390 AKTVAIGGTE

-425 SFMANEAIPDVEKL
+425 SFMANEAIPDVKKL

-489 ENQAWVYALPVY
+489 ENQAWVYALPIY

-639 LNKSSNLIDA
+639 LNKSSNLINA

-670 GIRLKDLISD
+670 GIRLKDLIPD
-680 GLIILSCDDENYDK
+680 GLIILSCDDENYNK
-694 KTGILNIDSLNI
+694 KTGILNIDSLNM

-775 TLRVNNNGPD
+775 TLRVTNNGPD
-785 EATGVVV
+785 EATGVV

-818 IGTLEMGK
+818 IETLESGK

-841 ITNDAN
+841 IANDAS
-847 VSGREYDWNLSNNY
+847 VSGNEYDWNLSNNY
-861 DNKSIDVDVCAD
+861 DNKSIAVDVCAD
-873 LAIEK
+873 LAIKK
-878 LVNDTAPK
+878 LVNDTNPK

-970 NNIINKSIEVA
+970 NNIVNKSIEVA
-981 SSADLFVKKYV
+981 QSADLFVKKYV
-992 NNTAPDFGEIIKWS
+992 NNTSPDFGEIIKWS

-1035 SSTKGSYD
+1035 SSTKGNYD
-1043 AKSGIWA
+1043 VKSGIWTI
-1050 VDSLAPET
+1050 DSLAPET

-1220 KAAADLSIEKSV
+1220 KPAADLSIEKSV

-1243 EYVIEII
+1243 EYVIEIT

-1292 SLVDGEKVRLTIN
+1292 SLVNGERVRLTIN
-1305 AAANVCGNFENKVAV
+1305 AAANACGKFENKVAV
-1320 SSDTFDYDKSNNHD
+1320 SSDTFDYDKSNNQD
-1334 GASVFVSENTTEK
+1334 GTSVFVSENTTEK

-1365 QKSMISKLENLTHL
+1365 QKSMISKLENLTHP

>member
-390 AKTVAIGDTE
+390 AKTVAIGGTE

-425 SFMANEAIPDVEKL
+425 SFMANEAIPDVKKL

-489 ENQAWVYALPVY
+489 ENQAWVYALPIY

-639 LNKSSNLIDA
+639 LNKSSNLINA

-670 GIRLKDLISD
+670 GIRLKDLIPD
-680 GLIILSCDDENYDK
+680 GLIILSCDDENYNK
-694 KTGILNIDSLNI
+694 KTGILNIDSLNM

-775 TLRVNNNGPD
+775 TLRVTNNGPD
-785 EATGVVV
+785 EATGVV

-818 IGTLEMGK
+818 IETLESGK

-841 ITNDAN
+841 IANDAS
-847 VSGREYDWNLSNNY
+847 VSGKEYDWNLSNNY
-861 DNKSIDVDVCAD
+861 DNKSIAVDVCAD
-873 LAIEK
+873 LAIKK
-878 LVNDTAPK
+878 LVNDTNPK

-970 NNIINKSIEVA
+970 NNIVNKSIEVA
-981 SSADLFVKKYV
+981 QSADLFVKKYV
-992 NNTAPDFGEIIKWS
+992 NNTSPDFGEIIKWS

-1035 SSTKGSYD
+1035 SSTKGNYD
-1043 AKSGIWA
+1043 VKSGIWTI
-1050 VDSLAPET
+1050 DSLAPET

-1130 NNGPNMATGVI
+1130 NKGPNMATGVI

-1175 AGEKLQ
+1175 VGEKLQ

-1220 KAAADLSIEKSV
+1220 KPAADLSIEKSV

-1243 EYVIEII
+1243 EYVIEIT

-1292 SLVDGEKVRLTIN
+1292 SLVNGEKVRLTIN
-1305 AAANVCGNFENKVAV
+1305 AAANACGKFENKVAV
-1320 SSDTFDYDKSNNHD
+1320 SSDTFDYDKSNNQD
-1334 GASVFVSENTTEK
+1334 GTSVFVSENTTEK

-1365 QKSMISKLENLTHL
+1365 QKSMISKLENLTHP